1 MKIDWLT
8 YEDWQ
13 AAYEQIKDSI
23 NQKKDYA
30 IEINI
35 DAEKESQYITQLR
48 FLFPLAVHLYQEK
61 IVGTL
66 NPLCACLNINSSIYK
81 KPDKCNT
88 AFRLR
93 RLLDSSKNGLDFL
106 RFEVLFNGKSADWF
120 FNISDTRSA
129 SRIFP
134 IMQVGNR
141 DKLSDSLFR
150 SVLDYR
156 SLNSVIYS
164 STEGW
169 NSYDTNNSLIEI
181 TNASLAFIRDKDNYV
196 GYNDSKRSIS
206 AVNKDKLRDQMEDL
220 LRGYLVEMSI
230 LAQAIWLFLVIEM
243 IKSKQIF
250 DFDTGES
257 VSLRYDLLEK
267 SRMDAIAYADGLYQ
281 LIENACLHSTSHL
294 AWFGMRLF
302 PADRDASMSSF
313 SKEAGYRQFLY
324 SKYDKCFLSGEEQ
337 QTRASNN
344 IFNCGDHEY
353 KAFLEFYVADDTL
366 EGAVTHYNKG
376 VFEQSKDKVF
386 QLFQKEEERD
396 WNKPTPPNDFQEL
409 SPKDCALW
417 MRHMKALSAD
427 REVPQFQNELGDLFH
442 LPIREKY
449 IKEHVED
456 TTVHYG
462 LRMLRRIASVN
473 HGYIVGK
480 TPGLK
485 STTLLYY
492 NGNVNE
498 SVPKDDKKPSYC
510 TSWEILIPVDYQWE
524 SEDFADLGC
533 TQRNCFG
540 SQLERPRT
548 QLRMLYAN
556 QIFHMVQAADKRED
570 VKAAG
575 RVLAPLISD
584 LDNID
589 DSVSLFRL
597 DAVSI
602 YEIEIFS
609 KALFGEIAKARYK
622 SIDTPPAL
630 RLAILFNNKIDVC
643 EFLRFY
649 AVFYPNGL
657 QADMEAVQ
665 IALCCLTEDDR
676 FDVMAVLAGKTL
688 RQAYQCARTFTYHHA
703 DSALDFLPLLGYL
716 TKVEATPQTE
726 EDIPLFPFDL
736 ALPAELPASTNGKLD
751 WCNNWFIQRME
762 RVLQTDLQSSKLG
775 CKIENIHIRLGSK
788 IHLTEFFQAELL
800 FHNMGN
806 VARFAYMV
814 AQQLLY
820 GEAKISEGN
829 AVLLL
834 GYEKYSAQLLLQVQ
848 ELLQASQKFTRIVT
862 AIVSDGSDDKQVNV
876 KLIFDENEADLSSE
890 PNLQSVIVLPVGTTL
905 STIYKIRNAVSR
917 HTDLIT
923 HINSSETNFPIK
935 RVFSLIV
942 VNEELEK
949 GRELSTISRRYWESV
964 DRDRQVI
971 NLQKETSGEAAAQVH
986 YFIHAD
992 ARWLDPQDCPVC
1004 KKTGNEMVPII
1015 GGKNS
1020 NTSLTAIFPLHDK
1033 HAGGFKCL
1041 TQEKKA
1047 NPYEKLKG
1055 NVIYSHLYY
1064 GNNHFQFYIDYQKL
1078 FLDNKDEIEKEL
1090 SSIKIEQNGF
1100 HVIVSPLQLTN
1111 ATFVKSVIDCVF
1123 HGKVRFL
1130 NIDILGTYREEMRSK
1145 FSYLSLE
1152 FHELRRINPKARLC
1166 FHYVDTTIVTGTQLH
1181 RARLLLQT
1189 LLNQSLT
1196 DYSDIPLFDSIF
1208 LLVNRSSWDS
1218 ISSFVRPVS
1227 NDTREKKFPEQRLY
1241 AYIHLTI
1248 PSYNTENDFCPACQ
1262 LVSKYELLEKR
1273 SSSENLSWEFMRLKE
1288 KHQKRLFADYKRW
1301 LEESILESGSHF
1313 GWLRLWLYVNVPEG
1327 NERILSFVGTDRS
1340 TEFIN
1345 GGGDLND
1352 VKNVRNAVNELIQHL
1367 EEEAYGAN
1375 PTDPQ
1380 KLLEIMER
1388 TSIKRLEDN
1397 INNKGVADAASR
1409 LLRDYPIAERAYIRL
1424 ESLQRSYEELDTLF
1438 NKDHGCTAE
1447 NAREAMLSAI
1457 NKSILS
1463 VPVSASSLMGGYLSG
1478 LPIKERNRFLIAR
1491 NGEWLISFIKVLSR
1505 PQLANYYPYRQA
1517 ISGIMS
1523 EMLSALLA
1531 SVPSKGGQG
1540 NTRLGKIGTYIE
1552 GISSGGKLT
1561 REHPQLCAY
1570 MCYQIAMTLQHRMA
1584 DLQINARVVAEELT
1598 TLLDF
1603 YRRMEDLFFSEGGQL
1618 FLNFPSFEQ
1627 ALLRYLKSMKAAV
1640 MLTNDDIPCLQLVNT
1655 AERLERLARNR
1666 IPSDFSEDFH
1676 KVASYLFLEN
1686 TRMMYTGM
1694 QELEK
1699 RVSANI
1705 LNTVDEYRPCDDFK
1719 NYMGLLNEDVET
1731 CLQQAYSNMDHVAKN
1746 EDLLYQNVLANFCR
1760 FYQNSTHLPP
1770 VTETSEAAPR
1780 VINRL
1785 TYIFQYFRRLRILAP
1800 DGPRSLP
1807 NDDLPYLYEELCRT
1821 ICGFSGFQMVYIV
1834 HHEEGNL
1841 PEIFAQSGYHVN
1853 LMRQGVILN
1862 PAKAGELISR
1872 SQFISDNLE
1881 GENGRNW
1888 IPGVSS
1894 LPRDGYDYLLIH
1906 IPAYK
1911 HQSKREGFFLILQA
1925 TQTLELLKPRETDV
1939 FPPALQIARNILFM
1953 REKLRTALLHDCTI
1967 LISYRFDCSYVRQ
1980 LGIQQSEHPVIMH
1993 ISDLHIKED
2002 MSSRLSDIQ
2011 SKLKDVLDGCGSR
2024 DRVKLDL
2031 LAISGDLVD
2040 CRDANAGRMEQ
2051 NYGYA
2056 QAFLDGIVQTLWQD
2070 SMGYLPHDWK
2080 RRIIITTG
2088 NHDYASMNQY
2098 QAVLKL
2104 RSLASAMPAEGD
2116 SGTMAKFSYYID
2128 FLIRYLDVPI
2138 HEMLEDDL
2146 NYVRYYKKMK
2156 MKVLALNC
2164 SSLAAPRRT
2173 NKMGVNRKKVEEI
2186 LEREHWGQ
2194 EKDENGK
2201 KIFHLVVAHYSPDYE
2216 LSYFIDN
2223 YQPIVG
2229 WKWDDVNKRSV
2240 LDAIKNCDIKINE
2253 RYINYVIWCFVHSVT
2268 TEWNYYYLTH
2278 ANSAVFSESMLSEYR
2293 TELQKV
2299 REQFSS
2305 EFDALQ
2311 EALNTDPGNPGPD
2324 PISEYYVNWI
2334 SNVIGGPGL
2343 TTEEKKA
2350 RLKVLRKKLEENNL
2364 YNRVVQYRNWLC
2376 DNDDWNEVIS
2386 QISYEVNES
2395 ITMGMED
2402 KEAFLGVYNNLINC
2416 VSNNRIQRENVVNLY
2431 LAGHIHAYSE
2441 RDGIILVADK
2451 MIDDHR
2457 ADIRGYLIHGAAFDQ
2472 DSGKPPFTKER
2483 FKSKN
2488 GGRTGEG

>member
-1 MKIDWLT
+1 M
-8 YEDWQ
+8 
-13 AAYEQIKDSI
+13 
-23 NQKKDYA
+23 
-30 IEINI
+30 
-35 DAEKESQYITQLR
+35 
-48 FLFPLAVHLYQEK
+48 
-61 IVGTL
+61 
-66 NPLCACLNINSSIYK
+66 
-81 KPDKCNT
+81 
-88 AFRLR
+88 
-93 RLLDSSKNGLDFL
+93 
-106 RFEVLFNGKSADWF
+106 
-120 FNISDTRSA
+120 
-129 SRIFP
+129 
-134 IMQVGNR
+134 
-141 DKLSDSLFR
+141 
-150 SVLDYR
+150 
-156 SLNSVIYS
+156 
-164 STEGW
+164 
-169 NSYDTNNSLIEI
+169 
-181 TNASLAFIRDKDNYV
+181 
-196 GYNDSKRSIS
+196 
-206 AVNKDKLRDQMEDL
+206 
-220 LRGYLVEMSI
+220 
-230 LAQAIWLFLVIEM
+230 
-243 IKSKQIF
+243 
-250 DFDTGES
+250 
-257 VSLRYDLLEK
+257 
-267 SRMDAIAYADGLYQ
+267 
-281 LIENACLHSTSHL
+281 
-294 AWFGMRLF
+294 
-302 PADRDASMSSF
+302 
-313 SKEAGYRQFLY
+313 
-324 SKYDKCFLSGEEQ
+324 
-337 QTRASNN
+337 
-344 IFNCGDHEY
+344 
-353 KAFLEFYVADDTL
+353 
-366 EGAVTHYNKG
+366 
-376 VFEQSKDKVF
+376 
-386 QLFQKEEERD
+386 
-396 WNKPTPPNDFQEL
+396 
-409 SPKDCALW
+409 
-417 MRHMKALSAD
+417 
-427 REVPQFQNELGDLFH
+427 
-442 LPIREKY
+442 
-449 IKEHVED
+449 
-456 TTVHYG
+456 
-462 LRMLRRIASVN
+462 
-473 HGYIVGK
+473 
-480 TPGLK
+480 
-485 STTLLYY
+485 
-492 NGNVNE
+492 
-498 SVPKDDKKPSYC
+498 
-510 TSWEILIPVDYQWE
+510 
-524 SEDFADLGC
+524 
-533 TQRNCFG
+533 
-540 SQLERPRT
+540 
-548 QLRMLYAN
+548 
-556 QIFHMVQAADKRED
+556 
-570 VKAAG
+570 
-575 RVLAPLISD
+575 
-584 LDNID
+584 
-589 DSVSLFRL
+589 
-597 DAVSI
+597 
-602 YEIEIFS
+602 
-609 KALFGEIAKARYK
+609 
-622 SIDTPPAL
+622 
-630 RLAILFNNKIDVC
+630 
-643 EFLRFY
+643 
-649 AVFYPNGL
+649 
-657 QADMEAVQ
+657 
-665 IALCCLTEDDR
+665 
-676 FDVMAVLAGKTL
+676 
-688 RQAYQCARTFTYHHA
+688 
-703 DSALDFLPLLGYL
+703 
-716 TKVEATPQTE
+716 
-726 EDIPLFPFDL
+726 
-736 ALPAELPASTNGKLD
+736 
-751 WCNNWFIQRME
+751 
-762 RVLQTDLQSSKLG
+762 
-775 CKIENIHIRLGSK
+775 
-788 IHLTEFFQAELL
+788 
-800 FHNMGN
+800 
-806 VARFAYMV
+806 
-814 AQQLLY
+814 
-820 GEAKISEGN
+820 
-829 AVLLL
+829 
-834 GYEKYSAQLLLQVQ
+834 
-848 ELLQASQKFTRIVT
+848 
-862 AIVSDGSDDKQVNV
+862 
-876 KLIFDENEADLSSE
+876 
-890 PNLQSVIVLPVGTTL
+890 
-905 STIYKIRNAVSR
+905 
-917 HTDLIT
+917 
-923 HINSSETNFPIK
+923 
-935 RVFSLIV
+935 
-942 VNEELEK
+942 
-949 GRELSTISRRYWESV
+949 
-964 DRDRQVI
+964 
-971 NLQKETSGEAAAQVH
+971 
-986 YFIHAD
+986 
-992 ARWLDPQDCPVC
+992 
-1004 KKTGNEMVPII
+1004 
-1015 GGKNS
+1015 
-1020 NTSLTAIFPLHDK
+1020 
-1033 HAGGFKCL
+1033 
-1041 TQEKKA
+1041 
-1047 NPYEKLKG
+1047 
-1055 NVIYSHLYY
+1055 
-1064 GNNHFQFYIDYQKL
+1064 
-1078 FLDNKDEIEKEL
+1078 DNKDEIEKEL

-1227 NDTREKKFPEQRLY
+1227 NDTREKKSPEQRLY

-1367 EEEAYGAN
+1367 EEEAYGSN

-1552 GISSGGKLT
+1552 GISSGGKLAK
-1561 REHPQLCAY
+1561 EHPQLCAY
-1570 MCYQIAMTLQHRMA
+1570 MCYQIVMTLQHRMA

-1603 YRRMEDLFFSEGGQL
+1603 YRRMEDLFFLEGGKL

-1686 TRMMYTGM
+1686 TRMTYTGM

-1719 NYMGLLNEDVET
+1719 NYMDLLNEDVET
-1731 CLQQAYSNMDHVAKN
+1731 CLQKAYANMDHIAKN

-1785 TYIFQYFRRLRILAP
+1785 TYIFQYFRRLRTLAP

-1911 HQSKREGFFLILQA
+1911 PQSKREGFFLILQA
-1925 TQTLELLKPRETDV
+1925 TQTLELLKPRETDI

-1980 LGIQQSEHPVIMH
+1980 SGIQQSEHPVIMH

-2024 DRVKLDL
+2024 DRVKVDL

-2194 EKDENGK
+2194 KKDENGN

-2240 LDAIKNCDIKINE
+2240 LDAIKNCDIKISE
-2253 RYINYVIWCFVHSVT
+2253 RYINYVIWCFVHAVT

-2278 ANSAVFSESMLSEYR
+2278 ANSPVFSESMLSEYR
-2293 TELQKV
+2293 IELQKV

-2311 EALNTDPGNPGPD
+2311 EALNTVPGNPGPD
-2324 PISEYYVNWI
+2324 PISGYYVNWI
-2334 SNVIGGPGL
+2334 SNVIGGPGF
-2343 TTEEKKA
+2343 TTGEKKA
-2350 RLKVLRKKLEENNL
+2350 RLKVLHKELEENNL

-2451 MIDDHR
+2451 MIDDYR
-2457 ADIRGYLIHGAAFDQ
+2457 DDIRGYLIYDA
-2472 DSGKPPFTKER
+2472 SIKNGKGNPYFTKER
-2483 FKSKN
+2483 FK
-2488 GGRTGEG
+2488 

>member
-1 MKIDWLT
+1 MTVNWLS
-8 YEDWQ
+8 YEGWQ
-13 AAYEQIKDSI
+13 ASYEQIKENI
-23 NQKKDYA
+23 NQNKNYA

-35 DAEKESQYITQLR
+35 DAENESQYITQLR
-48 FLFPLAVHLYQEK
+48 FLFPIAVHLYQEK

-164 STEGW
+164 STEGR
-169 NSYDTNNSLIEI
+169 NSYDINSSLIEMA
-181 TNASLAFIRDKDNYV
+181 NASLAFIRNEENYA

-206 AVNKDKLRDQMEDL
+206 AANKAKLRDQMEDL
-220 LRGYLVEMSI
+220 LRGYLGEMSI

-324 SKYDKCFLSGEEQ
+324 SKYDKCFVSGEEQ
-337 QTRASNN
+337 QTINSNN

-353 KAFLEFYVADDTL
+353 KAFLEFYVVDDTL
-366 EGAVTHYNKG
+366 VGAVAHYNKG
-376 VFEQSKDKVF
+376 VFEHSKDKVF
-386 QLFQKEEERD
+386 QTFQEEEERD
-396 WNKPTPPNDFQEL
+396 WKESTPPNNLREL
-409 SPKDCALW
+409 SPKDYSLW
-417 MRHMKALSAD
+417 MKHMKALSAEN
-427 REVPQFQNELGDLFH
+427 EVPQFLNELGELFH

-449 IKEHVED
+449 IEEHVED
-456 TTVHYG
+456 LTVHYG
-462 LRMLRRIASVN
+462 LRMLRRIVSVN

-492 NGNVNE
+492 DGNVNE
-498 SVPKDDKKPSYC
+498 SIPKGDKKPSYC
-510 TSWEILIPVDYQWE
+510 TSWEFLIPVDYQWE
-524 SEDFADLGC
+524 RVDLGDLDC
-533 TQRNCFG
+533 TQQNCFG
-540 SQLERPRT
+540 SQVESPRT
-548 QLRMLYAN
+548 HLRVLYAS
-556 QIFHMVQAADKRED
+556 QIFHRDQSTDKRED
-570 VKAAG
+570 VKATG

-584 LDNID
+584 LDNTD

-622 SIDTPPAL
+622 SKDTPPAL
-630 RLAILFNNKIDVC
+630 RLAILFSNKIDFC
-643 EFLRFY
+643 EFLRFF
-649 AVFYPNGL
+649 AVFYPNGI
-657 QADMEAVQ
+657 QADMETVQ
-665 IALCCLTEDDR
+665 IALCCLTEDNR
-676 FDVMAVLAGKTL
+676 FDVMTVLAGKTL

-716 TKVEATPQTE
+716 TKVEETPQTE

-736 ALPAELPASTNGKLD
+736 ALPAELPTGTKGKLD
-751 WCNNWFIQRME
+751 WCNNWFVQRME

-775 CKIENIHIRLGSK
+775 CKIENIHIRLSSK
-788 IHLTEFFQAELL
+788 IHLTEFYQAELL

-806 VARFAYMV
+806 IARFAYMV

-820 GEAKISEGN
+820 MDSKIAEGN
-829 AVLLL
+829 AVLLV
-834 GYEKYSAQLLLQVQ
+834 GYEKYSVQLLLQVQ
-848 ELLQASQKFTRIVT
+848 ELLRASQKFTQVVT
-862 AIVSDGSDDKQVNV
+862 AIVSDGSDDKQVDV
-876 KLIFDENEADLSSE
+876 KLLFDENEANLTNE
-890 PNLQSVIVLPVGTTL
+890 PNLQPVIILPVGTTL
-905 STIYKIRNAVSR
+905 STIYKIRNSVSR
-917 HTDLIT
+917 STDLLS
-923 HINSSETNFPIK
+923 HISSSKQDFPIK
-935 RVFSLIV
+935 RILSLIV
-942 VNEELEK
+942 VNEELAK

-971 NLQKETSGEAAAQVH
+971 QLQKETSGETAPQVR

-992 ARWLDPQDCPVC
+992 ARWLDPQDCSAC
-1004 KKTGNEMVPII
+1004 KRTGIEMAPII

-1020 NTSLTAIFPLHDK
+1020 NTALTAIFPLRDK
-1033 HAGGFKCL
+1033 HAGGFKRL
-1041 TQEKKA
+1041 TKDKSA
-1047 NPYEKLKG
+1047 NPYDKLKG

-1078 FLDNKDEIEKEL
+1078 FLENRDKIEEEL
-1090 SSIKIEQNGF
+1090 SSLKIDQGSF

-1152 FHELRRINPKARLC
+1152 FHELRRINPKAKLC

-1181 RARLLLQT
+1181 RAQLLLQT
-1189 LLNQSLT
+1189 LLNQSLS

-1218 ISSFVRPVS
+1218 ISSFVRPGS
-1227 NDTREKKFPEQRLY
+1227 INGREKKSPEQRLY
-1241 AYIHLTI
+1241 AYIHLTV

-1273 SSSENLSWEFMRLKE
+1273 SSSEDLSWEFSRLKE
-1288 KHQKRLFADYKRW
+1288 KHKKRLFAEYKQW
-1301 LEESILESGSHF
+1301 LEESILEGGSHF
-1313 GWLRLWLYVNVPEG
+1313 GWLRLWLYVNVPDG

-1340 TEFIN
+1340 KELIN
-1345 GGGDLND
+1345 GDNDLKG
-1352 VKNVRNAVNELIQHL
+1352 VLKVREAVNDLIRHL
-1367 EEEAYGAN
+1367 GEKDDTKPECY
-1375 PTDPQ
+1375 Q
-1380 KLLEIMER
+1380 RLLEIMER
-1388 TSIKRLEDN
+1388 TSIRKLDD
-1397 INNKGVADAASR
+1397 ITDKGVADVASR
-1409 LLRDYPIAERAYIRL
+1409 LLRDYPMAERAYIRL
-1424 ESLQRSYEELDTLF
+1424 ASLQCSYEELDALF
-1438 NKDHGCTAE
+1438 NRDHGCTAE
-1447 NAREAMLSAI
+1447 NARKAMLSVI
-1457 NKSILS
+1457 NKYILS
-1463 VPVSASSLMGGYLSG
+1463 IPVSSSHMVSYLSG

-1523 EMLSALLA
+1523 DMLSALLN
-1531 SVPSKGGQG
+1531 VVTSKGKQILAKLG
-1540 NTRLGKIGTYIE
+1540 NIGTYIE
-1552 GISSGGKLT
+1552 GISSGEKLAK
-1561 REHPQLCAY
+1561 EHPQLCAY
-1570 MCYQIAMTLQHRMA
+1570 MCYQIVMTLQHRMA
-1584 DLQINARVVAEELT
+1584 DLQINARVVAGELT

-1603 YRRMEDLFFSEGGQL
+1603 YRRMEKLFFSKGGQL
-1618 FLNFPSFEQ
+1618 FLNFPSFDQ
-1627 ALLRYLKSMKAAV
+1627 AMLRYLKSMKAAV
-1640 MLTNDDIPCLQLVNT
+1640 MLTNDDIPCLQLINT
-1655 AERLERLARNR
+1655 AERLEQLARNR
-1666 IPSDFSEDFH
+1666 TSSDFSKDYH

-1699 RVSANI
+1699 RVSANT
-1705 LNTVDEYRPCDDFK
+1705 LNAVDEYRPCDDFE
-1719 NYMGLLNEDVET
+1719 NYMGLLNENVET
-1731 CLQQAYSNMDHVAKN
+1731 CLQQAYSNMDHIAKN

-1770 VTETSEAAPR
+1770 VTETLEDAPR
-1780 VINRL
+1780 EINRL
-1785 TYIFQYFRRLRILAP
+1785 TYIFQYFRRLRKLAP

-1821 ICGFSGFQMVYIV
+1821 ICGFSEFQMAYIV

-1841 PEIFAQSGYHVN
+1841 PEIFAQSGYHIT

-1881 GENGRNW
+1881 GQNGRNW

-1894 LPRDGYDYLLIH
+1894 LSRDGYDYLLIH

-1925 TQTLELLKPRETDV
+1925 TQTLELLKTRETDL

-2011 SKLKDVLDGCGSR
+2011 RKLNGVLDGRG
-2024 DRVKLDL
+2024 DRNTVKVDL

-2104 RSLASAMPAEGD
+2104 RSLSSAMPAEGD

-2194 EKDENGK
+2194 KKDENGN

-2229 WKWDDVNKRSV
+2229 WKWDDANKQV
-2240 LDAIKNCDIKINE
+2240 ILEAIRNCDIKSNE
-2253 RYINYVIWCFVHSVT
+2253 RYINYVVWCFVYAIT

-2278 ANSAVFSESMLSEYR
+2278 TNSSVFSKSVLDEYR
-2293 TELQKV
+2293 TELEKV
-2299 REQFSS
+2299 REQFWS

-2311 EALNTDPGNPGPD
+2311 EALNTDPGNPGPY

-2350 RLKVLRKKLEENNL
+2350 RLKVLRKQLEENNL
-2364 YNRVVQYRNWLC
+2364 YKRVVQYRNWLR

-2402 KEAFLGVYNNLINC
+2402 KEAFLGVYNNLINN
-2416 VSNNRIQRENVVNLY
+2416 VRNGRIQRENVVNLY

-2441 RDGIILVADK
+2441 RDEIILVADK

-2457 ADIRGYLIHGAAFDQ
+2457 DDLRGYLIRQAAIDLHTGEPNF
-2472 DSGKPPFTKER
+2472 KIER
-2483 FKSKN
+2483 FKP
-2488 GGRTGEG
+2488 

>member
-1 MKIDWLT
+1 MTVNWLS
-8 YEDWQ
+8 YEGWQ
-13 AAYEQIKDSI
+13 ASYEQIKENI
-23 NQKKDYA
+23 NQNKNYA

-35 DAEKESQYITQLR
+35 DAENESQYITQLR
-48 FLFPLAVHLYQEK
+48 FLFPIAVHLYQEK

-164 STEGW
+164 STEGR
-169 NSYDTNNSLIEI
+169 NSYDINSSLIEMA
-181 TNASLAFIRDKDNYV
+181 NASLAFIRNEENYA

-206 AVNKDKLRDQMEDL
+206 AANKAKLRDQMEDL
-220 LRGYLVEMSI
+220 LRGYLGEMSI

-324 SKYDKCFLSGEEQ
+324 SKYDKCFFSGEEQ

-353 KAFLEFYVADDTL
+353 KAFLEFYVVDDTL

-417 MRHMKALSAD
+417 MRHMEALSAEN
-427 REVPQFQNELGDLFH
+427 EVPQFQNELGELFH

-449 IKEHVED
+449 IEEHVED
-456 TTVHYG
+456 LTVHYG
-462 LRMLRRIASVN
+462 LRMLRRIVSVN

-492 NGNVNE
+492 NGNVKE
-498 SVPKDDKKPSYC
+498 PVPKDDKKPSYC

-524 SEDFADLGC
+524 REDFADLGC

-540 SQLERPRT
+540 SQVERPRT

-589 DSVSLFRL
+589 DTVSLFRL

-622 SIDTPPAL
+622 PIDTPPAL
-630 RLAILFNNKIDVC
+630 RLAILFNNKIDFC
-643 EFLRFY
+643 EFLRFF
-649 AVFYPNGL
+649 AVFYPNGI

-665 IALCCLTEDDR
+665 IALCCLTDDDR
-676 FDVMAVLAGKTL
+676 FDVMTVLAGKTL
-688 RQAYQCARTFTYHHA
+688 RQAYHCARTFTYHHA

-716 TKVEATPQTE
+716 TKVEEAQQTE

-736 ALPAELPASTNGKLD
+736 ALPAELPSGTKGKLN
-751 WCNNWFIQRME
+751 WCNNWFVQRME
-762 RVLQTDLQSSKLG
+762 RVLQTNLQSSKLG
-775 CKIENIHIRLGSK
+775 CKIENIHIRLSSK
-788 IHLTEFFQAELL
+788 IHLTEFYQAELL

-820 GEAKISEGN
+820 MDSMIVQGN
-829 AVLLL
+829 SVLLL
-834 GYEKYSAQLLLQVQ
+834 GYEKYSVQLLLQVQ
-848 ELLQASQKFTRIVT
+848 ELLRASQKFTQVVT
-862 AIVSDGSDDKQVNV
+862 AIVSDGSDDKQVDV
-876 KLIFDENEADLSSE
+876 KLLFDENEADLTNE
-890 PNLQSVIVLPVGTTL
+890 PNLQSVIILPVGTTL

-917 HTDLIT
+917 STDLLS
-923 HINSSETNFPIK
+923 HISSSKPDFPIT
-935 RVFSLIV
+935 RILSLIV
-942 VNEELEK
+942 VNEELAK

-964 DRDRQVI
+964 DRERQVI
-971 NLQKETSGEAAAQVH
+971 QLQKETSGETAPRVR

-992 ARWLDPQDCPVC
+992 AGWLDPQDCPAC
-1004 KKTGNEMVPII
+1004 KRTGNEMVPII
-1015 GGKNS
+1015 GGKNA
-1020 NTSLTAIFPLHDK
+1020 NTALTAIFPLHDK

-1041 TQEKKA
+1041 THGKKP

-1078 FLDNKDEIEKEL
+1078 FLENRDKIEEEL
-1090 SSIKIEQNGF
+1090 SSLKVEQDGF
-1100 HVIVSPLQLTN
+1100 HVILSPLQLTN
-1111 ATFVKSVIDCVF
+1111 STFVKSVIDCVF

-1130 NIDILGTYREEMRSK
+1130 NIDIMGTYREEMRSK

-1152 FHELRRINPKARLC
+1152 FHELRRINPKAKLC

-1227 NDTREKKFPEQRLY
+1227 NDSREKKAPEKRLY

-1273 SSSENLSWEFMRLKE
+1273 SSSEDLSWEFSRLKE
-1288 KHQKRLFADYKRW
+1288 KHKKRLFADYTRW
-1301 LEESILESGSHF
+1301 LEESILESGSQF
-1313 GWLRLWLYVNVPEG
+1313 GWLRLWLYVNVPDG
-1327 NERILSFVGTDRS
+1327 NERILSFVGTDRT
-1340 TEFIN
+1340 TELIN
-1345 GGGDLND
+1345 VDTDLND
-1352 VKNVRNAVNELIQHL
+1352 VGNVRIAVNELIPYL
-1367 EEEAYGAN
+1367 GKEDNADAKCR
-1375 PTDPQ
+1375 Q

-1388 TSIKRLEDN
+1388 TSIKRLDD
-1397 INNKGVADAASR
+1397 ITDKGVADVASR
-1409 LLRDYPIAERAYIRL
+1409 LLRDYPMAERAYIRL
-1424 ESLQRSYEELDTLF
+1424 ASLQCSYEELDALF
-1438 NKDHGCTAE
+1438 NRDHGCTAE
-1447 NAREAMLSAI
+1447 NARKAMLSVI
-1457 NKSILS
+1457 NKYILS
-1463 VPVSASSLMGGYLSG
+1463 IPVSSSHMVSYLSG

-1523 EMLSALLA
+1523 DMLSALLN
-1531 SVPSKGGQG
+1531 VVTSKGKQILAKLG
-1540 NTRLGKIGTYIE
+1540 NIGTYIE
-1552 GISSGGKLT
+1552 GISSGEKLAK
-1561 REHPQLCAY
+1561 EHPQLCAY
-1570 MCYQIAMTLQHRMA
+1570 MCYQIVMTLQHRMA

-1603 YRRMEDLFFSEGGQL
+1603 YRRMEKLFFSKGGQL
-1618 FLNFPSFEQ
+1618 FLNFPSFDQ
-1627 ALLRYLKSMKAAV
+1627 AMLRYLKSMKAAV
-1640 MLTNDDIPCLQLVNT
+1640 MLTNDDIPCLQLINT
-1655 AERLERLARNR
+1655 AERLEQLARNR
-1666 IPSDFSEDFH
+1666 TSSDFSKDYH

-1699 RVSANI
+1699 RVSANT
-1705 LNTVDEYRPCDDFK
+1705 LNAVDEYRPCDDFE
-1719 NYMGLLNEDVET
+1719 NYMGLLNENVET
-1731 CLQQAYSNMDHVAKN
+1731 CLQQAYSNMDHIAKN

-1770 VTETSEAAPR
+1770 VTETLEDAPR
-1780 VINRL
+1780 EINRL
-1785 TYIFQYFRRLRILAP
+1785 TYIFQYFRRLRKLAP

-1821 ICGFSGFQMVYIV
+1821 ICGFSEFQMAYIV

-1841 PEIFAQSGYHVN
+1841 PEIFAQSGYHIT

-1881 GENGRNW
+1881 GQNGRNW

-1894 LPRDGYDYLLIH
+1894 LSRDGYDYLLIH

-1925 TQTLELLKPRETDV
+1925 TQTLELLKTRETDL

-2011 SKLKDVLDGCGSR
+2011 RKLNGVLDGRG
-2024 DRVKLDL
+2024 DRNTVKVDL

-2104 RSLASAMPAEGD
+2104 RSLSSAMPAEGD

-2194 EKDENGK
+2194 KKDENGN

-2229 WKWDDVNKRSV
+2229 WKWDDANKQV
-2240 LDAIKNCDIKINE
+2240 ILEAIRNCDIKSNE
-2253 RYINYVIWCFVHSVT
+2253 RYINYVVWCFVYAIT

-2278 ANSAVFSESMLSEYR
+2278 TNSSVFSKSVLDEYR
-2293 TELQKV
+2293 TELEKV
-2299 REQFSS
+2299 REQFWS

-2311 EALNTDPGNPGPD
+2311 EALNTDPGNPGPY

-2343 TTEEKKA
+2343 TTGEKKA
-2350 RLKVLRKKLEENNL
+2350 RLKVLRKQLEENNL
-2364 YNRVVQYRNWLC
+2364 YKRVVQYRNWLR

-2402 KEAFLGVYNNLINC
+2402 KEAFLGVYNNLINN
-2416 VSNNRIQRENVVNLY
+2416 VRNGRIQRENVVNLY

-2441 RDGIILVADK
+2441 RDEIILVADK

-2457 ADIRGYLIHGAAFDQ
+2457 DDLRGYLIRQAAIDLHTGEPNF
-2472 DSGKPPFTKER
+2472 KIER
-2483 FKSKN
+2483 FKP
-2488 GGRTGEG
+2488 

>member
-1 MKIDWLT
+1 MTVNWLS
-8 YEDWQ
+8 YEGWQ
-13 AAYEQIKDSI
+13 ASYEQIKENI
-23 NQKKDYA
+23 NQNKNYA

-35 DAEKESQYITQLR
+35 DAENESQYITQLR
-48 FLFPLAVHLYQEK
+48 FLFPIAVHLYQEK

-164 STEGW
+164 STEGR
-169 NSYDTNNSLIEI
+169 NSYDINSSLIEMA
-181 TNASLAFIRDKDNYV
+181 NASLAFIRNEENYA

-206 AVNKDKLRDQMEDL
+206 AANKAKLRDQMEDL
-220 LRGYLVEMSI
+220 LRGYLGEMSI

-324 SKYDKCFLSGEEQ
+324 SKYDKCFFSGEEQ

-353 KAFLEFYVADDTL
+353 KAFLEFYVVDDTL

-417 MRHMKALSAD
+417 MRHMEALSAEN
-427 REVPQFQNELGDLFH
+427 EVPQFQNELGELFH

-449 IKEHVED
+449 IEEHVED
-456 TTVHYG
+456 LTVHYG
-462 LRMLRRIASVN
+462 LRMLRRIVSVN

-492 NGNVNE
+492 NGNVKE
-498 SVPKDDKKPSYC
+498 PVPKDDKKPSYC

-524 SEDFADLGC
+524 REDFADLGC

-540 SQLERPRT
+540 SQVERPRT

-589 DSVSLFRL
+589 DTVSLFRL

-622 SIDTPPAL
+622 PIDTPPAL
-630 RLAILFNNKIDVC
+630 RLAILFNNKIDFC
-643 EFLRFY
+643 EFLRFF
-649 AVFYPNGL
+649 AVFYPNGI

-665 IALCCLTEDDR
+665 IALCCLTDDDR
-676 FDVMAVLAGKTL
+676 FDVMTVLAGKTL
-688 RQAYQCARTFTYHHA
+688 RQAYHCARTFTYHHA

-716 TKVEATPQTE
+716 TKVEEAQQTE

-736 ALPAELPASTNGKLD
+736 ALPAELPSGTKGKLN
-751 WCNNWFIQRME
+751 WCNNWFVQRME
-762 RVLQTDLQSSKLG
+762 RVLQTNLQSSKLG
-775 CKIENIHIRLGSK
+775 CKIENIHIRLSSK
-788 IHLTEFFQAELL
+788 IHLTEFYQAELL

-820 GEAKISEGN
+820 MDSMIVQGN
-829 AVLLL
+829 SVLLL
-834 GYEKYSAQLLLQVQ
+834 GYEKYSVQLLLQVQ
-848 ELLQASQKFTRIVT
+848 ELLRASQKFTQVVT
-862 AIVSDGSDDKQVNV
+862 AIVSDGSDDKQVDV
-876 KLIFDENEADLSSE
+876 KLLFDENEADLTNE
-890 PNLQSVIVLPVGTTL
+890 PNLQSVIILPVGTTL

-917 HTDLIT
+917 STDLLS
-923 HINSSETNFPIK
+923 HISSSKPDFPIT
-935 RVFSLIV
+935 RILSLIV
-942 VNEELEK
+942 VNEELAK

-964 DRDRQVI
+964 DRERQVI
-971 NLQKETSGEAAAQVH
+971 QLQKETSGETAPRVR

-992 ARWLDPQDCPVC
+992 AGWLDPQDCPAC
-1004 KKTGNEMVPII
+1004 KRTGNEMVPII
-1015 GGKNS
+1015 GGKNA
-1020 NTSLTAIFPLHDK
+1020 NTALTAIFPLHDK

-1041 TQEKKA
+1041 THGKKP

-1078 FLDNKDEIEKEL
+1078 FLENRDKIEEEL
-1090 SSIKIEQNGF
+1090 SSLKVEQDGF
-1100 HVIVSPLQLTN
+1100 HVILSPLQLTN
-1111 ATFVKSVIDCVF
+1111 STFVKSVIDCVF

-1130 NIDILGTYREEMRSK
+1130 NIDIMGTYREEMRSK

-1152 FHELRRINPKARLC
+1152 FHELRRINPKAKLC

-1227 NDTREKKFPEQRLY
+1227 NDSREKKAPEKRLY

-1273 SSSENLSWEFMRLKE
+1273 SSSEDLSWEFSRLKE
-1288 KHQKRLFADYKRW
+1288 KHKKRLFADYTRW
-1301 LEESILESGSHF
+1301 LEESILESGSQF
-1313 GWLRLWLYVNVPEG
+1313 GWLRLWLYVNVPDG
-1327 NERILSFVGTDRS
+1327 NERILSFVGTDRT
-1340 TEFIN
+1340 TELIN
-1345 GGGDLND
+1345 VDTDLND
-1352 VKNVRNAVNELIQHL
+1352 VGNVRIAVNELIPYL
-1367 EEEAYGAN
+1367 GKEDNADAKCR
-1375 PTDPQ
+1375 Q

-1388 TSIKRLEDN
+1388 TSIKRLDD
-1397 INNKGVADAASR
+1397 ITDKGVADVASR
-1409 LLRDYPIAERAYIRL
+1409 LLRDYPMAERAYIRL
-1424 ESLQRSYEELDTLF
+1424 ASLQCSYEELDALF
-1438 NKDHGCTAE
+1438 NRDHGCTAE
-1447 NAREAMLSAI
+1447 NARKAMLSVI
-1457 NKSILS
+1457 NKYILS
-1463 VPVSASSLMGGYLSG
+1463 IPVSSSHMVSYLSG

-1523 EMLSALLA
+1523 DMLSALLN
-1531 SVPSKGGQG
+1531 VVTSKGKQILAKLG
-1540 NTRLGKIGTYIE
+1540 NIGTYIE
-1552 GISSGGKLT
+1552 GISSGEKLAK
-1561 REHPQLCAY
+1561 EHPQLCAY
-1570 MCYQIAMTLQHRMA
+1570 MCYQIVMTLQHRMA

-1603 YRRMEDLFFSEGGQL
+1603 YRRMEKLFFSKGGQL
-1618 FLNFPSFEQ
+1618 FLNFPSFDQ
-1627 ALLRYLKSMKAAV
+1627 AMLRYLKSMKAAV
-1640 MLTNDDIPCLQLVNT
+1640 MLTNDDIPCLQLINT
-1655 AERLERLARNR
+1655 AERLEQLARNR
-1666 IPSDFSEDFH
+1666 TSSDFSKDYH

-1699 RVSANI
+1699 RVSANT
-1705 LNTVDEYRPCDDFK
+1705 LNAVDEYRPCDDFE
-1719 NYMGLLNEDVET
+1719 NYMGLLNENVET
-1731 CLQQAYSNMDHVAKN
+1731 CLQQAYSNMDHIAKN

-1770 VTETSEAAPR
+1770 VTETLEDAPR
-1780 VINRL
+1780 EINRL
-1785 TYIFQYFRRLRILAP
+1785 TYIFQYFRRLRKLAP

-1821 ICGFSGFQMVYIV
+1821 ICGFSEFQMAYIV

-1841 PEIFAQSGYHVN
+1841 PEIFAQSGYHIT

-1881 GENGRNW
+1881 GQNGRNW

-1894 LPRDGYDYLLIH
+1894 LSRDGYDYLLIH

-1925 TQTLELLKPRETDV
+1925 TQTLELLKTRETDL

-2011 SKLKDVLDGCGSR
+2011 RKLNGVLDGRG
-2024 DRVKLDL
+2024 DRNTVKVDL

-2104 RSLASAMPAEGD
+2104 RSLSSAMPAEGD

-2194 EKDENGK
+2194 KKDENGN

-2229 WKWDDVNKRSV
+2229 WKWDDANKQV
-2240 LDAIKNCDIKINE
+2240 ILEAIRNCDIKSNE
-2253 RYINYVIWCFVHSVT
+2253 RYINYVVWCFVYAIT

-2278 ANSAVFSESMLSEYR
+2278 TNSSVFSKSVLDEYR
-2293 TELQKV
+2293 TELEKV
-2299 REQFSS
+2299 REQFWS

-2311 EALNTDPGNPGPD
+2311 EALNTDPGNPGPY

-2350 RLKVLRKKLEENNL
+2350 RLKVLRKQLEENNL
-2364 YNRVVQYRNWLC
+2364 YKRVVQYRNWLR

-2402 KEAFLGVYNNLINC
+2402 KEAFLGVYNNLINN
-2416 VSNNRIQRENVVNLY
+2416 VRNGRIQRENVVNLY

-2441 RDGIILVADK
+2441 RDEIILVADK

-2457 ADIRGYLIHGAAFDQ
+2457 DDLRGYLIRQAAIDLHTGEPNF
-2472 DSGKPPFTKER
+2472 KIER
-2483 FKSKN
+2483 FKP
-2488 GGRTGEG
+2488 

>member
-169 NSYDTNNSLIEI
+169 NSYDTNNSLIEM

-540 SQLERPRT
+540 SQVERPRT

-1570 MCYQIAMTLQHRMA
+1570 MCYQIVMTLQHRMA

-1925 TQTLELLKPRETDV
+1925 TQTLELLKPRETDI

-1953 REKLRTALLHDCTI
+1953 REKLRTALLRDCTI

>member
-164 STEGW
+164 STEGR
-169 NSYDTNNSLIEI
+169 NSYDTNNSLIKI
-181 TNASLAFIRDKDNYV
+181 ANASLAFIRDEENYV

-409 SPKDCALW
+409 SSKDCALW

-480 TPGLK
+480 TPDLK

-524 SEDFADLGC
+524 REDFADLGC

-540 SQLERPRT
+540 SQVERPRT

-609 KALFGEIAKARYK
+609 KALFGEIAKSRYK

-630 RLAILFNNKIDVC
+630 RLAILFNNKIDFC
-643 EFLRFY
+643 EFLRFF

-716 TKVEATPQTE
+716 TKVEAPPQTE

-917 HTDLIT
+917 HTDLIA

-1367 EEEAYGAN
+1367 EEEAYGSN

-1552 GISSGGKLT
+1552 GISSGGKLAK
-1561 REHPQLCAY
+1561 EHPQLCAY
-1570 MCYQIAMTLQHRMA
+1570 MCYQIVMTLQHRMA

-1603 YRRMEDLFFSEGGQL
+1603 YRRMEDLFFLEGGKL

-1655 AERLERLARNR
+1655 AERLERLAQNR
-1666 IPSDFSEDFH
+1666 TPSDFSEDFH

-1705 LNTVDEYRPCDDFK
+1705 LNTIDEYRPCDDFK
-1719 NYMGLLNEDVET
+1719 NYMDLLNEDVET
-1731 CLQQAYSNMDHVAKN
+1731 CLQKAYANMDHIAKN

-1780 VINRL
+1780 VVNRL
-1785 TYIFQYFRRLRILAP
+1785 TYIFQYFRRLRTLAP

-1911 HQSKREGFFLILQA
+1911 PQSKREGFFLILQA
-1925 TQTLELLKPRETDV
+1925 TQTLELLKPRETDI

-1980 LGIQQSEHPVIMH
+1980 SGIQQSEHPVIMH

-2024 DRVKLDL
+2024 DRVKVDL

-2194 EKDENGK
+2194 KKDENGN

-2240 LDAIKNCDIKINE
+2240 LDAIKNCDIKISE
-2253 RYINYVIWCFVHSVT
+2253 RYINYVIWCFVHAVT

-2278 ANSAVFSESMLSEYR
+2278 ANSPVFSESMLSEYR
-2293 TELQKV
+2293 IELQKV

-2311 EALNTDPGNPGPD
+2311 EALNTVPGNPGPD
-2324 PISEYYVNWI
+2324 PISGYYVNWI
-2334 SNVIGGPGL
+2334 SNVIGGPGF
-2343 TTEEKKA
+2343 TTGEKKA
-2350 RLKVLRKKLEENNL
+2350 RLKVLHKELEENNL

-2451 MIDDHR
+2451 MIDDYR
-2457 ADIRGYLIHGAAFDQ
+2457 DDIRGYLIYDA
-2472 DSGKPPFTKER
+2472 SIKNGKGNPYFTKER
-2483 FKSKN
+2483 FK
-2488 GGRTGEG
+2488 

>member
-1 MKIDWLT
+1 MTVNWLS
-8 YEDWQ
+8 YEGWQ
-13 AAYEQIKDSI
+13 ASYEQIKENI
-23 NQKKDYA
+23 NQNKNYA

-35 DAEKESQYITQLR
+35 DAENESQYITQLR
-48 FLFPLAVHLYQEK
+48 FLFPIAVHLYQEK

-164 STEGW
+164 STEGR
-169 NSYDTNNSLIEI
+169 NSYDINNSLIEMA
-181 TNASLAFIRDKDNYV
+181 NASLAFIRNEENYA

-206 AVNKDKLRDQMEDL
+206 AANKAKLRDQMEDL
-220 LRGYLVEMSI
+220 LRGYLGEMSI

-324 SKYDKCFLSGEEQ
+324 SKYDKCFFSGEEQ

-353 KAFLEFYVADDTL
+353 KAFLEFYVVDDTL

-417 MRHMKALSAD
+417 MRHMEALSAEN
-427 REVPQFQNELGDLFH
+427 EVPQFQNELGELFH

-449 IKEHVED
+449 IEEHVED
-456 TTVHYG
+456 LTVHYG
-462 LRMLRRIASVN
+462 LRMLRRIVSVN

-492 NGNVNE
+492 NGNVKE
-498 SVPKDDKKPSYC
+498 PVPKDDKKPSYC

-524 SEDFADLGC
+524 REDFADLGC

-540 SQLERPRT
+540 SQVERPRT

-589 DSVSLFRL
+589 DTVSLFRL

-622 SIDTPPAL
+622 PIDTPPAL
-630 RLAILFNNKIDVC
+630 RLAILFNNKIDFC
-643 EFLRFY
+643 EFLRFF
-649 AVFYPNGL
+649 AVFYPNGI

-665 IALCCLTEDDR
+665 IALCCLTDDDR
-676 FDVMAVLAGKTL
+676 FDVMTVLAGKTL
-688 RQAYQCARTFTYHHA
+688 RQAYHCARTFTYHHA

-716 TKVEATPQTE
+716 TKVEEAQQTE

-736 ALPAELPASTNGKLD
+736 ALPAELPSGTKGKLN
-751 WCNNWFIQRME
+751 WCNNWFVQRME
-762 RVLQTDLQSSKLG
+762 RVLQTNLQSSKLG
-775 CKIENIHIRLGSK
+775 CKIENIHIRLSSK
-788 IHLTEFFQAELL
+788 IHLTEFYQAELL

-820 GEAKISEGN
+820 MDSMIVQGN
-829 AVLLL
+829 SVLLL
-834 GYEKYSAQLLLQVQ
+834 GYEKYSVQLLLQVQ
-848 ELLQASQKFTRIVT
+848 ELLRASQKFTQVVT
-862 AIVSDGSDDKQVNV
+862 AIVSDGSDDKQVDV
-876 KLIFDENEADLSSE
+876 KLLFDENEADLTNE
-890 PNLQSVIVLPVGTTL
+890 PNLQSVIILPVGTTL

-917 HTDLIT
+917 STDLLS
-923 HINSSETNFPIK
+923 HISSSKPDFPIT
-935 RVFSLIV
+935 RILSLIV
-942 VNEELEK
+942 VNEELAK

-964 DRDRQVI
+964 DRERQVI
-971 NLQKETSGEAAAQVH
+971 QLQKETSGETAPRVR

-992 ARWLDPQDCPVC
+992 AGWLDPQDCPAC
-1004 KKTGNEMVPII
+1004 KRTGNEMVPII
-1015 GGKNS
+1015 GGKNA
-1020 NTSLTAIFPLHDK
+1020 NTALTAIFPLHDK

-1041 TQEKKA
+1041 THGKKP

-1078 FLDNKDEIEKEL
+1078 FLENRDKIEEEL
-1090 SSIKIEQNGF
+1090 SSLKVEQDGF
-1100 HVIVSPLQLTN
+1100 HVILSPLQLTN
-1111 ATFVKSVIDCVF
+1111 STFVKSVIDCVF

-1130 NIDILGTYREEMRSK
+1130 NIDIMGTYREEMRSK

-1152 FHELRRINPKARLC
+1152 FHELRRINPKAKLC

-1227 NDTREKKFPEQRLY
+1227 NDSREKKAPEKRLY

-1273 SSSENLSWEFMRLKE
+1273 SSSEDLSWEFSRLKE
-1288 KHQKRLFADYKRW
+1288 KHKKRLFADYTRW
-1301 LEESILESGSHF
+1301 LEESILESGSLF
-1313 GWLRLWLYVNVPEG
+1313 GWLRLWLYVNVPDG
-1327 NERILSFVGTDRS
+1327 NERILSFVGTDRT
-1340 TEFIN
+1340 TELIN
-1345 GGGDLND
+1345 VDTDLND
-1352 VKNVRNAVNELIQHL
+1352 VGNVRIAVNELIPYL
-1367 EEEAYGAN
+1367 GKEDNADAKCR
-1375 PTDPQ
+1375 Q

-1388 TSIKRLEDN
+1388 TSIKRLDD
-1397 INNKGVADAASR
+1397 ITDKGVADVASR
-1409 LLRDYPIAERAYIRL
+1409 LLRDYPMAERAYIRL
-1424 ESLQRSYEELDTLF
+1424 ASLQCSYEELDALF
-1438 NKDHGCTAE
+1438 NRDHGCTAE
-1447 NAREAMLSAI
+1447 NARKAMLSVI
-1457 NKSILS
+1457 NKYILS
-1463 VPVSASSLMGGYLSG
+1463 IPVSSSHMVSYLSG

-1523 EMLSALLA
+1523 DMLSALLN
-1531 SVPSKGGQG
+1531 VVTSKGKQILAKLG
-1540 NTRLGKIGTYIE
+1540 NIGTYIE
-1552 GISSGGKLT
+1552 GISSGEKLAK
-1561 REHPQLCAY
+1561 EHPQLCAY
-1570 MCYQIAMTLQHRMA
+1570 MCYQIVMTLQHRMA

-1603 YRRMEDLFFSEGGQL
+1603 YRRMEKLFFSKGGQL
-1618 FLNFPSFEQ
+1618 FLNFPSFDQ
-1627 ALLRYLKSMKAAV
+1627 AMLRYLKSMKAAV
-1640 MLTNDDIPCLQLVNT
+1640 MLTNDDIPCLQLINT
-1655 AERLERLARNR
+1655 AERLEQLARNR
-1666 IPSDFSEDFH
+1666 TSSDFSKDYH

-1699 RVSANI
+1699 RVSANT
-1705 LNTVDEYRPCDDFK
+1705 LNAVDEYRPCDDFE
-1719 NYMGLLNEDVET
+1719 NYMGLLNENVET
-1731 CLQQAYSNMDHVAKN
+1731 CLQQAYSNMDHIAKN

-1770 VTETSEAAPR
+1770 VTETLEDAPR
-1780 VINRL
+1780 EINRL
-1785 TYIFQYFRRLRILAP
+1785 TYIFQYFRRLRKLAP

-1821 ICGFSGFQMVYIV
+1821 ICGFSEFQMAYIV

-1841 PEIFAQSGYHVN
+1841 PEIFAQSGYHIT

-1881 GENGRNW
+1881 GQNGRNW

-1894 LPRDGYDYLLIH
+1894 LSRDGYDYLLIH

-1925 TQTLELLKPRETDV
+1925 TQTLELLKTRETDL

-2011 SKLKDVLDGCGSR
+2011 RKLNGVLDGRG
-2024 DRVKLDL
+2024 DRNTVKVDL

-2104 RSLASAMPAEGD
+2104 RSLSSAMPAEGD

-2194 EKDENGK
+2194 KKDENGN

-2229 WKWDDVNKRSV
+2229 WKWDDANKQV
-2240 LDAIKNCDIKINE
+2240 ILEAIRNCDIKSNE
-2253 RYINYVIWCFVHSVT
+2253 RYINYVVWCFVYAIT

-2278 ANSAVFSESMLSEYR
+2278 TNSSVFSKSVLDEYR
-2293 TELQKV
+2293 TELEKV
-2299 REQFSS
+2299 REQFWS

-2311 EALNTDPGNPGPD
+2311 EALNTDPGNPGPY

-2350 RLKVLRKKLEENNL
+2350 RLKVLRKQLEENNL
-2364 YNRVVQYRNWLC
+2364 YKRVVQYRNWLR

-2402 KEAFLGVYNNLINC
+2402 KEAFLGVYNNLINN
-2416 VSNNRIQRENVVNLY
+2416 VRNGRIQRENVVNLY

-2441 RDGIILVADK
+2441 RDEIILVADK

-2457 ADIRGYLIHGAAFDQ
+2457 DDLRGYLIRQAAIDLHTGEPNF
-2472 DSGKPPFTKER
+2472 KIER
-2483 FKSKN
+2483 FKP
-2488 GGRTGEG
+2488 

>member
-164 STEGW
+164 STEGR
-169 NSYDTNNSLIEI
+169 NSYDTNNSLIKI
-181 TNASLAFIRDKDNYV
+181 ANASLAFIRDEENYV

-206 AVNKDKLRDQMEDL
+206 AANKDKLRDQMEDL

-302 PADRDASMSSF
+302 PADREASMGSF

-409 SPKDCALW
+409 SSKDCALW

-480 TPGLK
+480 TPDLK

-524 SEDFADLGC
+524 REDFADLGC

-540 SQLERPRT
+540 SQVERPRT

-609 KALFGEIAKARYK
+609 KALFGEIAKSRYK

-630 RLAILFNNKIDVC
+630 RLAILFNNKIDFC
-643 EFLRFY
+643 EFLRFF

-676 FDVMAVLAGKTL
+676 FDVMTVLAGKTL

-716 TKVEATPQTE
+716 TKVEAPPQTE

-788 IHLTEFFQAELL
+788 IHFTEFFQAELL

-917 HTDLIT
+917 HTDLIA
-923 HINSSETNFPIK
+923 HINSSETNFPIM

-1055 NVIYSHLYY
+1055 NVICSHLYY

-1227 NDTREKKFPEQRLY
+1227 NDTREKKSPEQRLY

-1345 GGGDLND
+1345 GGDDLND

-1367 EEEAYGAN
+1367 EEEAYGSN

-1552 GISSGGKLT
+1552 GISSGGKLAK
-1561 REHPQLCAY
+1561 EHPQLCAY
-1570 MCYQIAMTLQHRMA
+1570 MCYQIVMTLQHRMA

-1603 YRRMEDLFFSEGGQL
+1603 YRRMEDLFFLEGGKL
-1618 FLNFPSFEQ
+1618 ILNFPSFEQ

-1655 AERLERLARNR
+1655 AERLERLAQNR
-1666 IPSDFSEDFH
+1666 TPSDFSEDFH

-1705 LNTVDEYRPCDDFK
+1705 LNTIDEYRPCDDFK
-1719 NYMGLLNEDVET
+1719 NYMDLLNEDVET
-1731 CLQQAYSNMDHVAKN
+1731 CLQKAYANMDHIAKN

-1780 VINRL
+1780 VVNRL
-1785 TYIFQYFRRLRILAP
+1785 TYIFQYFRRLRTLAP

-1911 HQSKREGFFLILQA
+1911 PQSKREGFFLILQA
-1925 TQTLELLKPRETDV
+1925 TQTLELLKPRETDI

-2024 DRVKLDL
+2024 DRVKVDL

-2194 EKDENGK
+2194 KKDENGN

-2240 LDAIKNCDIKINE
+2240 LDAIKNCDIKISE
-2253 RYINYVIWCFVHSVT
+2253 RYINYVIWCFVHAVT

-2278 ANSAVFSESMLSEYR
+2278 ANSPVFSESKLSEYR
-2293 TELQKV
+2293 IELQKV

-2311 EALNTDPGNPGPD
+2311 EALNTVPGNPGPD
-2324 PISEYYVNWI
+2324 PISGYYVNWI

-2343 TTEEKKA
+2343 TTEKKKA
-2350 RLKVLRKKLEENNL
+2350 RLKVLHKKLEENNL

-2451 MIDDHR
+2451 MIDDYR
-2457 ADIRGYLIHGAAFDQ
+2457 DDIRGYLIYDA
-2472 DSGKPPFTKER
+2472 SIKNGKGNPYFTKER
-2483 FKSKN
+2483 FK
-2488 GGRTGEG
+2488 

>member
-13 AAYEQIKDSI
+13 ASYEQIKDNI

-30 IEINI
+30 IELNI
-35 DAEKESQYITQLR
+35 DAENESQYITQLR

-61 IVGTL
+61 IVG
-66 NPLCACLNINSSIYK
+66 NVKPLRARLNIISSIYK

-120 FNISDTRSA
+120 FNIPDTRVA

-169 NSYDTNNSLIEI
+169 NSYDTNNSLIEMA
-181 TNASLAFIRDKDNYV
+181 NASLVFIRDEENYV

-206 AVNKDKLRDQMEDL
+206 AANKAKLRDQMEDL
-220 LRGYLVEMSI
+220 LGGYLVEMSI

-324 SKYDKCFLSGEEQ
+324 SKYDKCFFSGEEQ

-353 KAFLEFYVADDTL
+353 KAFLEFYVVDDTL
-366 EGAVTHYNKG
+366 EGAVTHYNNG

-409 SPKDCALW
+409 SAKDCALW
-417 MRHMKALSAD
+417 MRHMEALSAEN
-427 REVPQFQNELGDLFH
+427 EVPQFQNELGELFH

-449 IKEHVED
+449 IEEHVED
-456 TTVHYG
+456 LTVHYG
-462 LRMLRRIASVN
+462 LRMLRRIVSAN

-492 NGNVNE
+492 NGNVKE
-498 SVPKDDKKPSYC
+498 PVPKDDKKPSYC

-524 SEDFADLGC
+524 REDFADLGC

-540 SQLERPRT
+540 SQVERPRT

-556 QIFHMVQAADKRED
+556 QIFHMVRAADKRED

-589 DSVSLFRL
+589 DTVSLFRL

-622 SIDTPPAL
+622 PIDTPPAL
-630 RLAILFNNKIDVC
+630 RLAILFNNKIDFC
-643 EFLRFY
+643 EFLRFF
-649 AVFYPNGL
+649 AVFYPNGI

-665 IALCCLTEDDR
+665 IALCCLTDDDR
-676 FDVMAVLAGKTL
+676 FDVMTVLAGKTL
-688 RQAYQCARTFTYHHA
+688 RQAYHCARTFTYHHA

-716 TKVEATPQTE
+716 TKVEEAQQTE

-736 ALPAELPASTNGKLD
+736 ALPAELPSGTKGKLN
-751 WCNNWFIQRME
+751 WCNNWFVQRME
-762 RVLQTDLQSSKLG
+762 RVLQTNLQSSKLG
-775 CKIENIHIRLGSK
+775 CKIENIHIRLSSK
-788 IHLTEFFQAELL
+788 IHLTEFYQAELL

-820 GEAKISEGN
+820 MDSMIVQGN
-829 AVLLL
+829 SVLLL
-834 GYEKYSAQLLLQVQ
+834 GYEKYSVQLLLQVQ
-848 ELLQASQKFTRIVT
+848 ELLRASQKFTQVVT
-862 AIVSDGSDDKQVNV
+862 AIVSDGSDDKQVDV
-876 KLIFDENEADLSSE
+876 KLLFDENEADLTNE
-890 PNLQSVIVLPVGTTL
+890 PNLQSVIILPVGTTL

-917 HTDLIT
+917 STDLLS
-923 HINSSETNFPIK
+923 HISSSKPDFPIT
-935 RVFSLIV
+935 RILSLIV
-942 VNEELEK
+942 VNEELAK

-964 DRDRQVI
+964 DRERQVI
-971 NLQKETSGEAAAQVH
+971 QLQKETSGETAPRVR

-992 ARWLDPQDCPVC
+992 AGWLDPQDCPAC
-1004 KKTGNEMVPII
+1004 KRTGNEMVPII
-1015 GGKNS
+1015 GGKNA
-1020 NTSLTAIFPLHDK
+1020 NTALTAIFPLHDK

-1041 TQEKKA
+1041 THGKKP

-1078 FLDNKDEIEKEL
+1078 FLENRDKIEEEL
-1090 SSIKIEQNGF
+1090 SSLKVEQDGF
-1100 HVIVSPLQLTN
+1100 HVILSPLQLTN
-1111 ATFVKSVIDCVF
+1111 STFVKSVIDCVF

-1130 NIDILGTYREEMRSK
+1130 NIDIMGTYREEMRSK

-1152 FHELRRINPKARLC
+1152 FHELRRINPKAKLC

-1227 NDTREKKFPEQRLY
+1227 NDTRGKKSPEQRLY

-1273 SSSENLSWEFMRLKE
+1273 SSSEDLSWEFSRLKE
-1288 KHQKRLFADYKRW
+1288 KHKKRLFADYTRW
-1301 LEESILESGSHF
+1301 LEESILESGSQF
-1313 GWLRLWLYVNVPEG
+1313 GWLRLWLYVNVPDG

-1340 TEFIN
+1340 TELIN
-1345 GGGDLND
+1345 GDNDLKGVND
-1352 VKNVRNAVNELIQHL
+1352 VRNAVNELILHL
-1367 EEEAYGAN
+1367 ENEGNTYAKDRQG
-1375 PTDPQ
+1375 
-1380 KLLEIMER
+1380 LLEIMEK
-1388 TSIKRLEDN
+1388 TSIRKLDD
-1397 INNKGVADAASR
+1397 ITDKGLADVASR
-1409 LLRDYPIAERAYIRL
+1409 LLRDYPMAERAYIRL
-1424 ESLQRSYEELDTLF
+1424 ASLQCSYEELDALF

-1447 NAREAMLSAI
+1447 NARKAMLSVI
-1457 NKSILS
+1457 NKYILS
-1463 VPVSASSLMGGYLSG
+1463 ITVSSSHMVSYLSG

-1523 EMLSALLA
+1523 DMLSALLN
-1531 SVPSKGGQG
+1531 VVTSKGKQILAKLG
-1540 NTRLGKIGTYIE
+1540 NIGTYIE
-1552 GISSGGKLT
+1552 GISSGEKLAK
-1561 REHPQLCAY
+1561 EHPQLCAY
-1570 MCYQIAMTLQHRMA
+1570 MCYQIVMTLQHRMA

-1603 YRRMEDLFFSEGGQL
+1603 YRRMEKLFFSKGGQL
-1618 FLNFPSFEQ
+1618 FLNFPSFDQ
-1627 ALLRYLKSMKAAV
+1627 AMLRYLKSMKAAV
-1640 MLTNDDIPCLQLVNT
+1640 MLTNDDIPCLQLINT
-1655 AERLERLARNR
+1655 AERLEQLARNR
-1666 IPSDFSEDFH
+1666 TSSDFSKDYH

-1699 RVSANI
+1699 RVSANT
-1705 LNTVDEYRPCDDFK
+1705 LNAVDEYRPCDDFE
-1719 NYMGLLNEDVET
+1719 NYMGLLNENVET
-1731 CLQQAYSNMDHVAKN
+1731 CLQQAYSNMDHIAKN

-1770 VTETSEAAPR
+1770 VTETLEAAPR
-1780 VINRL
+1780 EINRL
-1785 TYIFQYFRRLRILAP
+1785 TYIFQYFRRLRKLAP

-1821 ICGFSGFQMVYIV
+1821 ICGFSKFQMAYIV

-1894 LPRDGYDYLLIH
+1894 LSRDGYDYLLIH
-1906 IPAYK
+1906 IPANK

-1925 TQTLELLKPRETDV
+1925 TQTLELLKPRETDL

-2011 SKLKDVLDGCGSR
+2011 RKLNGVLDGRG
-2024 DRVKLDL
+2024 DRNTVKVDL

-2104 RSLASAMPAEGD
+2104 RSLSSAMPAEGD

-2173 NKMGVNRKKVEEI
+2173 NKMGVNRKKVEAI

-2229 WKWDDVNKRSV
+2229 WKWDDANKQVV
-2240 LDAIKNCDIKINE
+2240 LEAIKNCDIKSSE
-2253 RYINYVIWCFVHSVT
+2253 RYVNYVVWCFVHAVT
-2268 TEWNYYYLTH
+2268 TEWNFYYLTH
-2278 ANSAVFSESMLSEYR
+2278 ASSSIFTQSILDKYR
-2293 TELQKV
+2293 KELEKV

-2311 EALNTDPGNPGPD
+2311 EALNTIPGNPGPD
-2324 PISEYYVNWI
+2324 PISEYYVAWI
-2334 SNVIGGPGL
+2334 SNVIGAPDL
-2343 TTEEKKA
+2343 TTEEKEA
-2350 RLKVLRKKLEENNL
+2350 RLNALRKKLEENNL
-2364 YNRVVQYRNWLC
+2364 YKRVVQYRNWLG

-2395 ITMGMED
+2395 ITMGTED
-2402 KEAFLGVYNNLINC
+2402 KEAFLGVYNDLINNVKNSQIC
-2416 VSNNRIQRENVVNLY
+2416 RNNVVNLY

-2441 RDGIILVADK
+2441 KDKIILVADK
-2451 MIDDHR
+2451 MIDDR
-2457 ADIRGYLIHGAAFDQ
+2457 RDDLRGYLIRQAAIDLHTGESNF
-2472 DSGKPPFTKER
+2472 KIER
-2483 FKSKN
+2483 FKP
-2488 GGRTGEG
+2488 

>member
-1 MKIDWLT
+1 MKIEWMT

-13 AAYEQIKDSI
+13 ASFEQIKESI
-23 NQKKDYA
+23 NLKNDYTV
-30 IEINI
+30 EIDI
-35 DAEKESQYITQLR
+35 DAEKESQSITQLR
-48 FLFPLAVHLYQEK
+48 FLFPIAVHLYRQK
-61 IVGTL
+61 IIGNL
-66 NPLCACLNINSSIYK
+66 NPLRAKLNIRSSKYNDPEKSSTIY
-81 KPDKCNT
+81 
-88 AFRLR
+88 RLR
-93 RLLDSSKNGLDFL
+93 RFLDRSNNYLDFL
-106 RFEVLFNGKSADWF
+106 RIEVLYNGRTIKWF
-120 FNISDTRSA
+120 FSNSDNMSA
-129 SRIFP
+129 SHIFP
-134 IMQVGNR
+134 IIQVGNR
-141 DKLSDSLFR
+141 DNQKGFLLS
-150 SVLDYR
+150 SVLDYHH
-156 SLNSVIYS
+156 LIDCLYS
-164 STEGW
+164 SSEGL
-169 NSYDTNNSLIEI
+169 NCYESNNPLVEVA
-181 TNASLAFIRDKDNYV
+181 NAFLTYIRNEKNYE
-196 GYNDSKRSIS
+196 GFSGPKRAIS
-206 AVNKDKLRDQMEDL
+206 AAAKTALRDQMDEL
-220 LRGYLVEMSI
+220 LGKYIVEMSI
-230 LAQAIWLFLVIEM
+230 LAQAVWLFLVIEM
-243 IKSKQIF
+243 IKSKQVF
-250 DFDTGES
+250 DFDTGVS

-324 SKYDKCFLSGEEQ
+324 SKYDKCFFSGEEQ

-353 KAFLEFYVADDTL
+353 KAFLEFYVVDDTL

-386 QLFQKEEERD
+386 QLFQKEEEHD

-417 MRHMKALSAD
+417 MRHMEALSAEN
-427 REVPQFQNELGDLFH
+427 EVPQFQNELGELFH

-449 IKEHVED
+449 IEEHVED
-456 TTVHYG
+456 LTVHYG
-462 LRMLRRIASVN
+462 LRMLRRIVSVN

-492 NGNVNE
+492 NGNVKE
-498 SVPKDDKKPSYC
+498 PVPKDDKKPSYC

-524 SEDFADLGC
+524 REDFADLGC

-540 SQLERPRT
+540 SQVERPRT

-589 DSVSLFRL
+589 DTVSLFRL

-622 SIDTPPAL
+622 PIDTPPAL
-630 RLAILFNNKIDVC
+630 RLAILFNNKIDFC
-643 EFLRFY
+643 EFLRFF
-649 AVFYPNGL
+649 AVFYPNGI

-665 IALCCLTEDDR
+665 IALCCLTDDDR
-676 FDVMAVLAGKTL
+676 FDVMTVLAGKTL
-688 RQAYQCARTFTYHHA
+688 RQAYHCARTFTYHHA

-716 TKVEATPQTE
+716 TKVEEAQQTE

-736 ALPAELPASTNGKLD
+736 ALPAELPSGTKGKLN
-751 WCNNWFIQRME
+751 WCNNWFVQRME
-762 RVLQTDLQSSKLG
+762 RVLQTNLQSSKLG
-775 CKIENIHIRLGSK
+775 CKIENIHIRLSSK
-788 IHLTEFFQAELL
+788 IHLTEFYQAELL

-820 GEAKISEGN
+820 MDSMIVQGN
-829 AVLLL
+829 SVLLL
-834 GYEKYSAQLLLQVQ
+834 GYEKYSVQLLLQVQ
-848 ELLQASQKFTRIVT
+848 ELLRASQKFTQVVT
-862 AIVSDGSDDKQVNV
+862 AIVSDGSDDKQVDV
-876 KLIFDENEADLSSE
+876 KLLFDENEADLTNE
-890 PNLQSVIVLPVGTTL
+890 PNLQSVIILPVGTTL

-917 HTDLIT
+917 STDLLS
-923 HINSSETNFPIK
+923 HISSSKPDFPIT
-935 RVFSLIV
+935 RILSLIV
-942 VNEELEK
+942 VNEELAK

-964 DRDRQVI
+964 DRERQVI
-971 NLQKETSGEAAAQVH
+971 QLQKETSGETAPRVR

-992 ARWLDPQDCPVC
+992 AGWLDPQDCPAC
-1004 KKTGNEMVPII
+1004 KRTGNEMVPII
-1015 GGKNS
+1015 GGKNA
-1020 NTSLTAIFPLHDK
+1020 NTALTAIFPLHDK

-1041 TQEKKA
+1041 THGKKP

-1078 FLDNKDEIEKEL
+1078 FLENRDKIEEEL
-1090 SSIKIEQNGF
+1090 SSLKVEQDGF
-1100 HVIVSPLQLTN
+1100 HVILSPLQLTN
-1111 ATFVKSVIDCVF
+1111 STFVKSVIDCVF

-1130 NIDILGTYREEMRSK
+1130 NIDIMGTYREEMRSK

-1152 FHELRRINPKARLC
+1152 FHELRRINPKAKLC

-1227 NDTREKKFPEQRLY
+1227 NDSREKKAPEKRLY

-1273 SSSENLSWEFMRLKE
+1273 SSSEDLSWEFSRLKE
-1288 KHQKRLFADYKRW
+1288 KHKKRLFADYTRW
-1301 LEESILESGSHF
+1301 LEESLLESGSQF
-1313 GWLRLWLYVNVPEG
+1313 GWLRLWLYVNVPDG
-1327 NERILSFVGTDRS
+1327 NERILSFVGTDRT
-1340 TEFIN
+1340 TELIN
-1345 GGGDLND
+1345 VDTDLND
-1352 VKNVRNAVNELIQHL
+1352 VGNVRIAVNELIPYL
-1367 EEEAYGAN
+1367 GKEDNADAKCR
-1375 PTDPQ
+1375 Q

-1409 LLRDYPIAERAYIRL
+1409 LLRDYPMAERAYIRL

-1447 NAREAMLSAI
+1447 NARKAMLSVI
-1457 NKSILS
+1457 NKYILS
-1463 VPVSASSLMGGYLSG
+1463 IPVSSSHMVSYLLG

-1523 EMLSALLA
+1523 DMLSALLN
-1531 SVPSKGGQG
+1531 VVTSKGKQILAKLG
-1540 NTRLGKIGTYIE
+1540 NIGTYIE
-1552 GISSGGKLT
+1552 GISSGEKLAK
-1561 REHPQLCAY
+1561 EHPQLCAY
-1570 MCYQIAMTLQHRMA
+1570 MCYQIVMTLQHRMA

-1603 YRRMEDLFFSEGGQL
+1603 YRRMEKLFFSKGGQL
-1618 FLNFPSFEQ
+1618 FLNFPSFDQ
-1627 ALLRYLKSMKAAV
+1627 AMLRYLKSMKAAV
-1640 MLTNDDIPCLQLVNT
+1640 MLTNDDIPCLQLINT
-1655 AERLERLARNR
+1655 AERLEQLARNR
-1666 IPSDFSEDFH
+1666 TSSDFSKDYH

-1699 RVSANI
+1699 RVSANT
-1705 LNTVDEYRPCDDFK
+1705 LNAVDEYRPCDDFE
-1719 NYMGLLNEDVET
+1719 NYMGLLNENVEA
-1731 CLQQAYSNMDHVAKN
+1731 CLQQAYSNMDHIAKN

-1770 VTETSEAAPR
+1770 VTGTLEAAPR
-1780 VINRL
+1780 EINRL
-1785 TYIFQYFRRLRILAP
+1785 TYIFQYFRRLRKLAP

-1894 LPRDGYDYLLIH
+1894 LSRDGYDYLLIH

-1925 TQTLELLKPRETDV
+1925 TQTLELLKPRETDL

-2011 SKLKDVLDGCGSR
+2011 RKLNGVLDGRGDR
-2024 DRVKLDL
+2024 NRVKVDL

-2070 SMGYLPHDWK
+2070 TMGYLPHDWK

-2104 RSLASAMPAEGD
+2104 RSLSSAMPAEGD

-2194 EKDENGK
+2194 KKDENGN

-2229 WKWDDVNKRSV
+2229 WKWDDANKQV
-2240 LDAIKNCDIKINE
+2240 ILEAIRNCDIKSNE
-2253 RYINYVIWCFVHSVT
+2253 RYINYVIWCFVHAVT

-2278 ANSAVFSESMLSEYR
+2278 ANSPVFSESMLSEYR
-2293 TELQKV
+2293 IELQKV
-2299 REQFSS
+2299 REQFWS
-2305 EFDALQ
+2305 EFVALQ

-2364 YNRVVQYRNWLC
+2364 YNRVVQYRNWLG

-2395 ITMGMED
+2395 ITMGTED
-2402 KEAFLGVYNNLINC
+2402 KEAFLGVYNDLINNVKNSQIC
-2416 VSNNRIQRENVVNLY
+2416 RNNVVNLY

-2451 MIDDHR
+2451 MIDDYR
-2457 ADIRGYLIHGAAFDQ
+2457 DDIRGYLIYDA
-2472 DSGKPPFTKER
+2472 SIKNGKGNPYFTKER
-2483 FKSKN
+2483 FK
-2488 GGRTGEG
+2488 

>member
-1 MKIDWLT
+1 MTVNWLS

-13 AAYEQIKDSI
+13 ASYEQIKDNI

-30 IEINI
+30 IELNI
-35 DAEKESQYITQLR
+35 DAENESQYITQLR

-61 IVGTL
+61 IVG
-66 NPLCACLNINSSIYK
+66 NVKPLRARLNIISSICK
-81 KPDKCNT
+81 KPEKCNT

-93 RLLDSSKNGLDFL
+93 RFLASSKNGLDFL

-169 NSYDTNNSLIEI
+169 NSYDTNNSLIEMA
-181 TNASLAFIRDKDNYV
+181 NASLAFIRDEENYV

-206 AVNKDKLRDQMEDL
+206 AANKAKLRDQMEDL

-267 SRMDAIAYADGLYQ
+267 CRMDAIAYADGLYQ

-324 SKYDKCFLSGEEQ
+324 SKYDKCFFSGEEQ

-353 KAFLEFYVADDTL
+353 KAFLEFYVVDDTL

-409 SPKDCALW
+409 SSKDCALW
-417 MRHMKALSAD
+417 MRHMEALSAEN
-427 REVPQFQNELGDLFH
+427 EVPQFQNELGELFH

-449 IKEHVED
+449 IEEHVED
-456 TTVHYG
+456 LTVHYG
-462 LRMLRRIASVN
+462 LRMLRRIVSVN

-492 NGNVNE
+492 NGNVKE
-498 SVPKDDKKPSYC
+498 PVPKDDKKPSYC

-524 SEDFADLGC
+524 REDFADLGC

-540 SQLERPRT
+540 SQVERPRT

-589 DSVSLFRL
+589 DTVSLFRL

-622 SIDTPPAL
+622 PIDTPPAL
-630 RLAILFNNKIDVC
+630 RLAILFNNKIDFC
-643 EFLRFY
+643 EFLRFF
-649 AVFYPNGL
+649 AVFYPNGI

-665 IALCCLTEDDR
+665 IALCCLTDDDR
-676 FDVMAVLAGKTL
+676 FDVMTVLAGKTL
-688 RQAYQCARTFTYHHA
+688 RQAYHCARTFTYHHA

-716 TKVEATPQTE
+716 TKVEEAQQTE
-726 EDIPLFPFDL
+726 EGIPIFPFDL
-736 ALPAELPASTNGKLD
+736 ALPAELPTGTKGKLD
-751 WCNNWFIQRME
+751 WNNNWFVQRME

-775 CKIENIHIRLGSK
+775 CKIENIHIRLSSK
-788 IHLTEFFQAELL
+788 IHLTEFYQAELL

-820 GEAKISEGN
+820 MDSMIVQGN
-829 AVLLL
+829 SVLLL
-834 GYEKYSAQLLLQVQ
+834 GYEKYSVQLLLQVQ
-848 ELLQASQKFTRIVT
+848 ELLRASQKFTQVVT
-862 AIVSDGSDDKQVNV
+862 AIVSDGSDDKQVDV
-876 KLIFDENEADLSSE
+876 KLLFDENEADLTNE
-890 PNLQSVIVLPVGTTL
+890 PNLQSVIILPVGTTL

-917 HTDLIT
+917 STDLLS
-923 HINSSETNFPIK
+923 HISSSKPDFPIK
-935 RVFSLIV
+935 RILSLIV
-942 VNEELEK
+942 VNEELAK

-964 DRDRQVI
+964 DRERQVI
-971 NLQKETSGEAAAQVH
+971 QLQKETNGETAPLVR

-1020 NTSLTAIFPLHDK
+1020 NTALTAIFPLRDK
-1033 HAGGFKCL
+1033 HAGGFKSL
-1041 TQEKKA
+1041 TQGKKP

-1078 FLDNKDEIEKEL
+1078 FLENRDKIEEEL
-1090 SSIKIEQNGF
+1090 SSLKVEQDGF
-1100 HVIVSPLQLTN
+1100 HVILSPLQLTN
-1111 ATFVKSVIDCVF
+1111 STFVKSVIDCVF

-1130 NIDILGTYREEMRSK
+1130 NIDIMGTYREEMRSK

-1152 FHELRRINPKARLC
+1152 FHELRRINPKAKLC

-1227 NDTREKKFPEQRLY
+1227 NDSREKKAPEKRLY

-1273 SSSENLSWEFMRLKE
+1273 SSSEDLSWEFSRLKE
-1288 KHQKRLFADYKRW
+1288 KHKKRLFADYTRW
-1301 LEESILESGSHF
+1301 LEESILESGSQF
-1313 GWLRLWLYVNVPEG
+1313 GWLRLWLYVNVPDG
-1327 NERILSFVGTDRS
+1327 NERILSFVGTDRT
-1340 TEFIN
+1340 TELIN
-1345 GGGDLND
+1345 VDTDLND
-1352 VKNVRNAVNELIQHL
+1352 VGNVRIAVNELIPYL
-1367 EEEAYGAN
+1367 GKEDNADAKCR
-1375 PTDPQ
+1375 Q

-1388 TSIKRLEDN
+1388 TSIKRLDD
-1397 INNKGVADAASR
+1397 ITDKGVADVAAR
-1409 LLRDYPIAERAYIRL
+1409 LLRDYPMAERAYIRL
-1424 ESLQRSYEELDTLF
+1424 ASLQCSYEELDALF
-1438 NKDHGCTAE
+1438 NRDHGCTAE
-1447 NAREAMLSAI
+1447 NARKAMLSVI
-1457 NKSILS
+1457 NKYILS
-1463 VPVSASSLMGGYLSG
+1463 IPVSSSHMVSYLSG

-1523 EMLSALLA
+1523 DMLSALLN
-1531 SVPSKGGQG
+1531 VVTSKGKQILAKLG
-1540 NTRLGKIGTYIE
+1540 NIGTYIE
-1552 GISSGGKLT
+1552 GISSGEKLAK
-1561 REHPQLCAY
+1561 EHPQLCAY
-1570 MCYQIAMTLQHRMA
+1570 MCYQIVMTLQHRMA

-1603 YRRMEDLFFSEGGQL
+1603 YRRMEKLFFSEGGQL

-1627 ALLRYLKSMKAAV
+1627 AMLRYLKSMKAAV
-1640 MLTNDDIPCLQLVNT
+1640 MLTNDDIPCLQLINT
-1655 AERLERLARNR
+1655 AERLEQLARNR
-1666 IPSDFSEDFH
+1666 TSSDFSKDYH

-1699 RVSANI
+1699 RVSANT
-1705 LNTVDEYRPCDDFK
+1705 LNAVDEYRPCDDFE
-1719 NYMGLLNEDVET
+1719 NYMGLLNENVET
-1731 CLQQAYSNMDHVAKN
+1731 CLQQAYSNMDHIAKN

-1770 VTETSEAAPR
+1770 VTETLEDAPR
-1780 VINRL
+1780 EINRL
-1785 TYIFQYFRRLRILAP
+1785 TYIFQYFRRLRKLAP

-1894 LPRDGYDYLLIH
+1894 LSRDGYDYLLIH

-1925 TQTLELLKPRETDV
+1925 TQTLELLKPRETDL

-2011 SKLKDVLDGCGSR
+2011 RKLNGVLDGRG
-2024 DRVKLDL
+2024 DRNTVKVDL

-2104 RSLASAMPAEGD
+2104 RSLSSAMPAEGD

-2229 WKWDDVNKRSV
+2229 WKWDDANKQV
-2240 LDAIKNCDIKINE
+2240 ILEAIRNCDIKSNE
-2253 RYINYVIWCFVHSVT
+2253 RYINYVVWCFVYAIT

-2278 ANSAVFSESMLSEYR
+2278 TNSSVFSKSVLDEYR
-2293 TELQKV
+2293 TELEKV
-2299 REQFSS
+2299 REQLSS

-2311 EALNTDPGNPGPD
+2311 KALNTIPGYPGPD
-2324 PISEYYVNWI
+2324 RISGYYVDWI
-2334 SNVIGGPGL
+2334 SNAIGAPNL

-2350 RLKVLRKKLEENNL
+2350 RLKVLRKQLEENNL
-2364 YNRVVQYRNWLC
+2364 YKRVVQYRNWLR

-2402 KEAFLGVYNNLINC
+2402 KEAFLGVYNDLINNVKNSQIC
-2416 VSNNRIQRENVVNLY
+2416 REDVVNLY

-2441 RDGIILVADK
+2441 KDKIILVADK
-2451 MIDDHR
+2451 MIDDR
-2457 ADIRGYLIHGAAFDQ
+2457 RDDLRGYLIRQAAIDLDTGEPNF
-2472 DSGKPPFTKER
+2472 KIER
-2483 FKSKN
+2483 FKP
-2488 GGRTGEG
+2488 

>member
-1 MKIDWLT
+1 MTVNWLS
-8 YEDWQ
+8 YEGWQ
-13 AAYEQIKDSI
+13 ASYEQIKENI
-23 NQKKDYA
+23 NQNKNYA

-35 DAEKESQYITQLR
+35 DAENESQYITQLR
-48 FLFPLAVHLYQEK
+48 FLFPIAVHLYQEK

-164 STEGW
+164 STEGR
-169 NSYDTNNSLIEI
+169 NSYDINSSLIEMA
-181 TNASLAFIRDKDNYV
+181 NASLAFIRNEENYA

-206 AVNKDKLRDQMEDL
+206 AANKAKLRDQMEDL
-220 LRGYLVEMSI
+220 LRGYLGEMSI

-324 SKYDKCFLSGEEQ
+324 SKYDKCFFSGEEQ

-353 KAFLEFYVADDTL
+353 KAFLEFYVVDDTL

-417 MRHMKALSAD
+417 MRHMEALSAEN
-427 REVPQFQNELGDLFH
+427 EVPQFQNELGELFH

-449 IKEHVED
+449 IEEHVED
-456 TTVHYG
+456 LTVHYG
-462 LRMLRRIASVN
+462 LRMLRRIVSVN

-492 NGNVNE
+492 NGNVKE
-498 SVPKDDKKPSYC
+498 PVPKDDKKPSYC

-524 SEDFADLGC
+524 REDFADLGC

-540 SQLERPRT
+540 SQVERPRT

-589 DSVSLFRL
+589 DTVSLFRL

-622 SIDTPPAL
+622 PIDTPPAL
-630 RLAILFNNKIDVC
+630 RLAILFNNKIDFC
-643 EFLRFY
+643 EFLRFF
-649 AVFYPNGL
+649 AVFYPNGI

-665 IALCCLTEDDR
+665 IALCCLTDDDR
-676 FDVMAVLAGKTL
+676 FDVMTVLAGKTL
-688 RQAYQCARTFTYHHA
+688 RQAYHCARTFTYHHA

-716 TKVEATPQTE
+716 TKVEEAQQTE

-736 ALPAELPASTNGKLD
+736 ALPAELPSGTKGKLN
-751 WCNNWFIQRME
+751 WCNNWFVQRME
-762 RVLQTDLQSSKLG
+762 RVLQTNLQSSKLG
-775 CKIENIHIRLGSK
+775 CKIENIHIRLSSK
-788 IHLTEFFQAELL
+788 IHLTEFYQAELL

-820 GEAKISEGN
+820 MDSMIVQGN
-829 AVLLL
+829 SVLLL
-834 GYEKYSAQLLLQVQ
+834 GYEKYSVQLLLQVQ
-848 ELLQASQKFTRIVT
+848 ELLRASQKFTQVVT
-862 AIVSDGSDDKQVNV
+862 AIVSDGSDDKQVDV
-876 KLIFDENEADLSSE
+876 KLLFDENEADLTNE
-890 PNLQSVIVLPVGTTL
+890 PNLQSVIILPVGTTL

-917 HTDLIT
+917 STDLLS
-923 HINSSETNFPIK
+923 HISSSKPDFPIT
-935 RVFSLIV
+935 RILSLIV
-942 VNEELEK
+942 VNEELAK

-964 DRDRQVI
+964 DRERQVI
-971 NLQKETSGEAAAQVH
+971 QLQKETSGETAPRVR

-992 ARWLDPQDCPVC
+992 AGWLDPQDCPAC
-1004 KKTGNEMVPII
+1004 KRTGNEMVPII
-1015 GGKNS
+1015 GGKNA
-1020 NTSLTAIFPLHDK
+1020 NTALTAIFPLHDK

-1041 TQEKKA
+1041 THGKKP

-1078 FLDNKDEIEKEL
+1078 FLENRDKIEEEL
-1090 SSIKIEQNGF
+1090 SSLKVEQDGF
-1100 HVIVSPLQLTN
+1100 HVILSPLQLTN
-1111 ATFVKSVIDCVF
+1111 STFVKSVIDCVF

-1130 NIDILGTYREEMRSK
+1130 NIDIMGTYREEMRSK

-1152 FHELRRINPKARLC
+1152 FHELRRINPKAKLC

-1227 NDTREKKFPEQRLY
+1227 NDSREKKAPEKRLY

-1273 SSSENLSWEFMRLKE
+1273 SSSEDLSWEFSRLKE
-1288 KHQKRLFADYKRW
+1288 KHKKRLFADYTRW
-1301 LEESILESGSHF
+1301 LEESILESGSQF
-1313 GWLRLWLYVNVPEG
+1313 GWLRLWLYVNVPDG
-1327 NERILSFVGTDRS
+1327 NERILSFVGTDRT
-1340 TEFIN
+1340 TELIN
-1345 GGGDLND
+1345 VDTDLND
-1352 VKNVRNAVNELIQHL
+1352 VGNVRIAVNELIPYL
-1367 EEEAYGAN
+1367 GKEDNADAKCR
-1375 PTDPQ
+1375 Q

-1388 TSIKRLEDN
+1388 TSIKRLDD
-1397 INNKGVADAASR
+1397 ITDKGVADVASR
-1409 LLRDYPIAERAYIRL
+1409 LLRDYPMAERAYIRL
-1424 ESLQRSYEELDTLF
+1424 ASLQCSYEELDALF
-1438 NKDHGCTAE
+1438 NRDHGCTAE
-1447 NAREAMLSAI
+1447 NARKAMLSVI
-1457 NKSILS
+1457 NKYILS
-1463 VPVSASSLMGGYLSG
+1463 IPVSSSHMVSYLSG

-1523 EMLSALLA
+1523 DMLSALLN
-1531 SVPSKGGQG
+1531 VVTSKGKQILAKLG
-1540 NTRLGKIGTYIE
+1540 NIGTYIE
-1552 GISSGGKLT
+1552 GISSGEKLAK
-1561 REHPQLCAY
+1561 EHPQLCAY
-1570 MCYQIAMTLQHRMA
+1570 MCYQIVMTLQHRMA

-1603 YRRMEDLFFSEGGQL
+1603 YRRMEKLFFSKGGQL
-1618 FLNFPSFEQ
+1618 FLNFPSFDQ
-1627 ALLRYLKSMKAAV
+1627 AMLRYLKSMKAAV
-1640 MLTNDDIPCLQLVNT
+1640 MLTNDDIPCLQLINT
-1655 AERLERLARNR
+1655 AERLEQLARNR
-1666 IPSDFSEDFH
+1666 TSSDFSKDYH

-1699 RVSANI
+1699 RVSANT
-1705 LNTVDEYRPCDDFK
+1705 LNAVDEYRPCDDFE
-1719 NYMGLLNEDVET
+1719 NYMGLLNENVET
-1731 CLQQAYSNMDHVAKN
+1731 CLQQAYSNMDHIAKN

-1770 VTETSEAAPR
+1770 VTETLEDAPR
-1780 VINRL
+1780 EINRL
-1785 TYIFQYFRRLRILAP
+1785 TYIFQYFRRLRKLAP

-1821 ICGFSGFQMVYIV
+1821 ICGFSEFQMAYIV

-1841 PEIFAQSGYHVN
+1841 PEIFAQSGYHIT

-1872 SQFISDNLE
+1872 SQFISDKLE
-1881 GENGRNW
+1881 GQNGRNW

-1894 LPRDGYDYLLIH
+1894 LSRDGYDYLLIH

-1925 TQTLELLKPRETDV
+1925 TQTLELLKTRETDL

-2011 SKLKDVLDGCGSR
+2011 RKLNGVLDGRG
-2024 DRVKLDL
+2024 DRNTVKVDL

-2104 RSLASAMPAEGD
+2104 RSLSSAMPAEGD

-2194 EKDENGK
+2194 KKDENGN

-2229 WKWDDVNKRSV
+2229 WKWDDANKQV
-2240 LDAIKNCDIKINE
+2240 ILEAIRNCDIKSNE
-2253 RYINYVIWCFVHSVT
+2253 RYINYVVWCFVYAIT
-2268 TEWNYYYLTH
+2268 TEWNYFYLTH
-2278 ANSAVFSESMLSEYR
+2278 TNSSVFSKSVLDEYR
-2293 TELQKV
+2293 TELEKV
-2299 REQFSS
+2299 REQFWS

-2311 EALNTDPGNPGPD
+2311 EALNTDPGNPGPY

-2350 RLKVLRKKLEENNL
+2350 RLKVLRKQLEENNL
-2364 YNRVVQYRNWLC
+2364 YKRVVQYRNWLR

-2402 KEAFLGVYNNLINC
+2402 KEAFLGVYNNLINN
-2416 VSNNRIQRENVVNLY
+2416 VRNGRIQRENVVNLY

-2441 RDGIILVADK
+2441 RDEIILVADK

-2457 ADIRGYLIHGAAFDQ
+2457 DDLRGYLIRQAAIDLHTGEPNF
-2472 DSGKPPFTKER
+2472 KIER
-2483 FKSKN
+2483 FKP
-2488 GGRTGEG
+2488 

>member
-1 MKIDWLT
+1 
-8 YEDWQ
+8 
-13 AAYEQIKDSI
+13 
-23 NQKKDYA
+23 
-30 IEINI
+30 
-35 DAEKESQYITQLR
+35 
-48 FLFPLAVHLYQEK
+48 
-61 IVGTL
+61 
-66 NPLCACLNINSSIYK
+66 
-81 KPDKCNT
+81 
-88 AFRLR
+88 
-93 RLLDSSKNGLDFL
+93 
-106 RFEVLFNGKSADWF
+106 
-120 FNISDTRSA
+120 
-129 SRIFP
+129 
-134 IMQVGNR
+134 
-141 DKLSDSLFR
+141 
-150 SVLDYR
+150 
-156 SLNSVIYS
+156 
-164 STEGW
+164 
-169 NSYDTNNSLIEI
+169 
-181 TNASLAFIRDKDNYV
+181 
-196 GYNDSKRSIS
+196 
-206 AVNKDKLRDQMEDL
+206 
-220 LRGYLVEMSI
+220 
-230 LAQAIWLFLVIEM
+230 
-243 IKSKQIF
+243 
-250 DFDTGES
+250 
-257 VSLRYDLLEK
+257 
-267 SRMDAIAYADGLYQ
+267 
-281 LIENACLHSTSHL
+281 
-294 AWFGMRLF
+294 
-302 PADRDASMSSF
+302 
-313 SKEAGYRQFLY
+313 
-324 SKYDKCFLSGEEQ
+324 
-337 QTRASNN
+337 
-344 IFNCGDHEY
+344 
-353 KAFLEFYVADDTL
+353 
-366 EGAVTHYNKG
+366 
-376 VFEQSKDKVF
+376 
-386 QLFQKEEERD
+386 
-396 WNKPTPPNDFQEL
+396 
-409 SPKDCALW
+409 
-417 MRHMKALSAD
+417 
-427 REVPQFQNELGDLFH
+427 
-442 LPIREKY
+442 
-449 IKEHVED
+449 
-456 TTVHYG
+456 
-462 LRMLRRIASVN
+462 
-473 HGYIVGK
+473 
-480 TPGLK
+480 
-485 STTLLYY
+485 
-492 NGNVNE
+492 
-498 SVPKDDKKPSYC
+498 
-510 TSWEILIPVDYQWE
+510 
-524 SEDFADLGC
+524 
-533 TQRNCFG
+533 
-540 SQLERPRT
+540 
-548 QLRMLYAN
+548 
-556 QIFHMVQAADKRED
+556 
-570 VKAAG
+570 
-575 RVLAPLISD
+575 
-584 LDNID
+584 
-589 DSVSLFRL
+589 
-597 DAVSI
+597 
-602 YEIEIFS
+602 
-609 KALFGEIAKARYK
+609 
-622 SIDTPPAL
+622 
-630 RLAILFNNKIDVC
+630 
-643 EFLRFY
+643 
-649 AVFYPNGL
+649 
-657 QADMEAVQ
+657 MEAVQ

-676 FDVMAVLAGKTL
+676 FDVMTVLAGKTL

-917 HTDLIT
+917 HTDLIA

-1227 NDTREKKFPEQRLY
+1227 NDTREKKSPEQRLY

-1367 EEEAYGAN
+1367 EEEAYGSN

-1552 GISSGGKLT
+1552 GISSGGKLAK
-1561 REHPQLCAY
+1561 EHPQLCAY
-1570 MCYQIAMTLQHRMA
+1570 MCYQIVMTLQHRMA

-1603 YRRMEDLFFSEGGQL
+1603 YRRMEDLFFLEGGKL

-1655 AERLERLARNR
+1655 AERLERLAQNR
-1666 IPSDFSEDFH
+1666 TPSDFSEDFH

-1705 LNTVDEYRPCDDFK
+1705 LNTIDEYRPCDDFK
-1719 NYMGLLNEDVET
+1719 NYMDLLNEDVET
-1731 CLQQAYSNMDHVAKN
+1731 CLQKAYANMDHIAKN

-1780 VINRL
+1780 VVNRL
-1785 TYIFQYFRRLRILAP
+1785 TYIFQYFRRLRTLAP

-1911 HQSKREGFFLILQA
+1911 PQSKREGFFLILQA
-1925 TQTLELLKPRETDV
+1925 TQTLELLKPRETDI

-2024 DRVKLDL
+2024 DRVKVDL

-2194 EKDENGK
+2194 KKDENGN

-2240 LDAIKNCDIKINE
+2240 LDAIKNCDIKISE
-2253 RYINYVIWCFVHSVT
+2253 RYINYVIWCFVHAVT

-2278 ANSAVFSESMLSEYR
+2278 ANSPVFSESKLSEYR
-2293 TELQKV
+2293 IELQKV

-2311 EALNTDPGNPGPD
+2311 EALNTVPGNPGPD
-2324 PISEYYVNWI
+2324 PISGYYVNWI

-2343 TTEEKKA
+2343 TTEKKKA
-2350 RLKVLRKKLEENNL
+2350 RLKVLHKKLEENNL

-2451 MIDDHR
+2451 MIDDYR
-2457 ADIRGYLIHGAAFDQ
+2457 DDIRGYLIYDA
-2472 DSGKPPFTKER
+2472 SIKNGKGNPYFTKER
-2483 FKSKN
+2483 FK
-2488 GGRTGEG
+2488 

>member
-13 AAYEQIKDSI
+13 ASYEQIKDNI

-30 IEINI
+30 IELNI
-35 DAEKESQYITQLR
+35 DAENESQYITQLR

-61 IVGTL
+61 IVG
-66 NPLCACLNINSSIYK
+66 NVKPLRARLNIISSIYK

-120 FNISDTRSA
+120 FNIPDTRVA

-169 NSYDTNNSLIEI
+169 NSYDTNNSLIEMA
-181 TNASLAFIRDKDNYV
+181 NASLVFIRDEENYV

-206 AVNKDKLRDQMEDL
+206 AANKAKLRDQMEDL
-220 LRGYLVEMSI
+220 LGGYLVEMSI

-324 SKYDKCFLSGEEQ
+324 SKYDKCFFSGEEQ

-353 KAFLEFYVADDTL
+353 KAFLEFYVVDDTL

-417 MRHMKALSAD
+417 MRHMEALSAEN
-427 REVPQFQNELGDLFH
+427 EVPQFQNELGELFH

-449 IKEHVED
+449 IEEHVED
-456 TTVHYG
+456 LTVHYG
-462 LRMLRRIASVN
+462 LRMLRRIVSVN

-492 NGNVNE
+492 NGNVKE
-498 SVPKDDKKPSYC
+498 PVPKDDKKPSYC

-524 SEDFADLGC
+524 REDFADLGC

-540 SQLERPRT
+540 SQVERPRT

-589 DSVSLFRL
+589 DTVSLFRL

-622 SIDTPPAL
+622 PIDTPLAL
-630 RLAILFNNKIDVC
+630 RLAILFNNKIDFC
-643 EFLRFY
+643 EFLRFF
-649 AVFYPNGL
+649 AVFYPNGI

-665 IALCCLTEDDR
+665 IALCCLTDDDR
-676 FDVMAVLAGKTL
+676 FDVMTVLAGKTL
-688 RQAYQCARTFTYHHA
+688 RQAYQSARTFTYHHA

-716 TKVEATPQTE
+716 TKVEEAPQTE

-736 ALPAELPASTNGKLD
+736 ALPAELPSGTKGKLN
-751 WCNNWFIQRME
+751 WCNNWFVQRME
-762 RVLQTDLQSSKLG
+762 RVLQTNLQSSKLG
-775 CKIENIHIRLGSK
+775 CKIENIHIRLSSK
-788 IHLTEFFQAELL
+788 IHLTEFYQAELL

-820 GEAKISEGN
+820 VDSKIAEGN
-829 AVLLL
+829 AVLLV
-834 GYEKYSAQLLLQVQ
+834 GYEKYSVQLLLQVQ
-848 ELLQASQKFTRIVT
+848 ELLRASQKFTQVVT
-862 AIVSDGSDDKQVNV
+862 AIVSDGSDDKQVDV
-876 KLIFDENEADLSSE
+876 KLLFDENEADLTNE
-890 PNLQSVIVLPVGTTL
+890 PNLQSVIILPVGTTL

-917 HTDLIT
+917 STDLLS
-923 HINSSETNFPIK
+923 HISSSKPDFPIT
-935 RVFSLIV
+935 RILSLIV
-942 VNEELEK
+942 VNEELTK

-971 NLQKETSGEAAAQVH
+971 QLQKETSGETAPQVR

-1041 TQEKKA
+1041 TQGKKP

-1078 FLDNKDEIEKEL
+1078 FLENRDKIEEEL
-1090 SSIKIEQNGF
+1090 SSLKVEQDGF
-1100 HVIVSPLQLTN
+1100 HVILSPLQLTN
-1111 ATFVKSVIDCVF
+1111 STFVKSVIDCVF

-1130 NIDILGTYREEMRSK
+1130 NIDIMGTYREEMRSK

-1152 FHELRRINPKARLC
+1152 FHELRRINPKAKLC

-1227 NDTREKKFPEQRLY
+1227 NDSREKKAPEKRLY

-1273 SSSENLSWEFMRLKE
+1273 SSSEDLSWEFSRLKE
-1288 KHQKRLFADYKRW
+1288 KHKKRLFADYTRW
-1301 LEESILESGSHF
+1301 LEESIFESGSHF
-1313 GWLRLWLYVNVPEG
+1313 GWLRLWLYVNVPDG

-1340 TEFIN
+1340 TELIN
-1345 GGGDLND
+1345 GDNDLKRVND
-1352 VKNVRNAVNELIQHL
+1352 VRNAVNELILHL
-1367 EEEAYGAN
+1367 ENEGK
-1375 PTDPQ
+1375 TDAKDRQ
-1380 KLLEIMER
+1380 GLLEIMEK
-1388 TSIKRLEDN
+1388 TSIRKLDD
-1397 INNKGVADAASR
+1397 ITDKGVADVASR
-1409 LLRDYPIAERAYIRL
+1409 LLRYYPMAERAYIRL
-1424 ESLQRSYEELDTLF
+1424 ASLQCSYEELDALF

-1457 NKSILS
+1457 NKYIFSI
-1463 VPVSASSLMGGYLSG
+1463 PVSANHMSSYLSG
-1478 LPIKERNRFLIAR
+1478 LNNKEKSRFLIAR

-1505 PQLANYYPYRQA
+1505 PQLANYYPYRRA

-1523 EMLSALLA
+1523 DMLSALLNV
-1531 SVPSKGGQG
+1531 VPSKGKHILAKLG
-1540 NTRLGKIGTYIE
+1540 NIGTYFE
-1552 GISSGGKLT
+1552 GISSGGKLA
-1561 REHPQLCAY
+1561 RDYPQLCAY
-1570 MCYQIAMTLQHRMA
+1570 MCYQIVMTLQHRMA
-1584 DLQINARVVAEELT
+1584 DLQINARVEAEELT

-1603 YRRMEDLFFSEGGQL
+1603 YRRMEKLFFSEGGQL
-1618 FLNFPSFEQ
+1618 FLNFPSFDQ
-1627 ALLRYLKSMKAAV
+1627 AMLRYLKSMKAAV
-1640 MLTNDDIPCLQLVNT
+1640 MLTNDDIPCLQLINT
-1655 AERLERLARNR
+1655 AERLEQLARNR
-1666 IPSDFSEDFH
+1666 TSSDFSKDYH

-1699 RVSANI
+1699 RVSANT
-1705 LNTVDEYRPCDDFK
+1705 LNAVDNYRPCDDFK
-1719 NYMGLLNEDVET
+1719 NYIGLLNENVET
-1731 CLQQAYSNMDHVAKN
+1731 CLQQAYSNMDHIAKN

-1770 VTETSEAAPR
+1770 VTETLEAAPR
-1780 VINRL
+1780 EINRL
-1785 TYIFQYFRRLRILAP
+1785 TFIFQYFRRLRKLAP

-1821 ICGFSGFQMVYIV
+1821 ICGFSGFQMAYIV

-1872 SQFISDNLE
+1872 SQFISDNFE

-1894 LPRDGYDYLLIH
+1894 LSRDGYDYLLVH

-1925 TQTLELLKPRETDV
+1925 THTLELLQPRETDL

-1980 LGIQQSEHPVIMH
+1980 LGIQQSEHPVVMH

-2011 SKLKDVLDGCGSR
+2011 SKMKDVLDGCGSR
-2024 DRVKLDL
+2024 DRVKVDL

-2194 EKDENGK
+2194 KKDENGN

-2229 WKWDDVNKRSV
+2229 WKWDDANKQV
-2240 LDAIKNCDIKINE
+2240 ILEAIRNCDIKSNE
-2253 RYINYVIWCFVHSVT
+2253 RYINYVIWCFVHAVT

-2278 ANSAVFSESMLSEYR
+2278 ANSPVFSESMLSEYR
-2293 TELQKV
+2293 IELQKV

-2311 EALNTDPGNPGPD
+2311 KALNTIPGYPGPD
-2324 PISEYYVNWI
+2324 RISGYYVDWI
-2334 SNVIGGPGL
+2334 SNAIGAPNL

-2350 RLKVLRKKLEENNL
+2350 RLKVLRKQLEENNL
-2364 YNRVVQYRNWLC
+2364 YKRVVQYRNWLR

-2402 KEAFLGVYNNLINC
+2402 KEAFLGVYNDLINNVKNSQIC
-2416 VSNNRIQRENVVNLY
+2416 REDVVNLY

-2441 RDGIILVADK
+2441 KDKIILVADK
-2451 MIDDHR
+2451 MIDDR
-2457 ADIRGYLIHGAAFDQ
+2457 RDDLRGYLIRQAAIDLHTGEPNF
-2472 DSGKPPFTKER
+2472 KIER
-2483 FKSKN
+2483 FKP
-2488 GGRTGEG
+2488 